1 MVVSVQCKEVI
12 MKLIFNIFLF
22 FNIIFYSINSFA
34 ENQVSGINPNEFNY
48 LIRPQDSLYDHI
60 NSEWLN
66 NTPIP
71 DDQVGWG
78 SYMTLRE
85 ESYQNQHKLI
95 EAIID
100 RVEVKDTSISEE
112 ELKIANLYKS
122 YTDRERI
129 NSLGADPILEELKNI
144 SEIKDAKDLWNYFAR
159 SIRSGPSVPFRIFIY
174 DDLKDP
180 LNYTIYI
187 DQSGLGLPD
196 RDYYLEDS
204 YKKIRE
210 TYTNHIEK
218 LLKLVPLKNA
228 SQKVSNAF
236 EVENELAKIQL
247 SRIESRDPEKIYNP
261 YSKTELYNLGQGYW
275 DEWIGALGLEGQD
288 RFIVESPSYIS
299 SVIDLMT
306 KLPIEKWKDY
316 LIVRLV
322 KGSANSLSD
331 EFVRESFEFSKALTG
346 REKLPDLWKR
356 GVGVIN
362 GIMGD
367 ALGKVYVNEYFP
379 PEYKSRV
386 DELVSNLLESFRIGI
401 QELEWMSDV
410 TKDKALEKLSKM
422 NVKIGYPDVWDD
434 YDGLEISSNDFYG
447 NLNNAAI
454 FGYKKSLERL
464 NGPVDR
470 REWSM
475 SPQTVNAYFS
485 PTKNEIVFP
494 AAYLQPPNF
503 NPNADDA
510 VNYGAIGVTIGHEI
524 SHAFD
529 DKGSQFDGD
538 GNLANWWTKEDR
550 DNFDKRTSLLAE
562 QYSQY
567 EVLPGRKLNG
577 ELTLGENIADLG
589 GAKAA
594 FRAYKISLNGKPS
607 PIIDNYTG
615 EQRFFIGTAQSDRVK
630 FREEIYAMR
639 VATSVHSPSRF
650 RVDGV
655 IINMKEFH
663 QSFSTKKGDKLFR
676 PDDEIILIW

>member
-1 MVVSVQCKEVI
+1 
-12 MKLIFNIFLF
+12 MKSIIYIVLFL
-22 FNIIFYSINSFA
+22 NIIFSSIISYA
-34 ENQVSGINPNEFNY
+34 EDLISGINPNEFNY
-48 LIRPQDSLYDHI
+48 LVRPQDSLYDHV
-60 NSEWLN
+60 NSNWLD

-85 ESYQNQHKLI
+85 ESYSNQDMLI
-95 EAIID
+95 KKIIE
-100 RVEVKDTSISEE
+100 RIENNNRFISDE

-122 YTDRERI
+122 FIDRDKVNR
-129 NSLGADPILEELKNI
+129 LGYDPILPELKII
-144 SEIKDAKDLWNYFAR
+144 SEISNVIDLWQYFSR
-159 SIRSGPSVPFRIFIY
+159 SIKSGSSIPLRIFIY

-187 DQSGLGLPD
+187 DQGGLGLPD
-196 RDYYLEDS
+196 RDYYLEDN
-204 YKKIRE
+204 YKEIRSAYI
-210 TYTNHIEK
+210 THIEN
-218 LLKLVPLKNA
+218 LLRLASIKNPK
-228 SQKVSNAF
+228 QKALSAF
-236 EVENELAKIQL
+236 EIENELAKVQL
-247 SRIESRDPEKIYNP
+247 SRLEMRDPERIYNP
-261 YSKTELYNLGQGYW
+261 YKKDRLYDLGGKYW
-275 DEWIGALGLEGQD
+275 NEWVEELGLESQNK
-288 RFIVESPSYIS
+288 FIVESPVYITALINLMNEIP
-299 SVIDLMT
+299 ID
-306 KLPIEKWKDY
+306 KWKDY

-322 KGSANSLSD
+322 KGSAGSLSD
-331 EFVRESFEFSKALTG
+331 DFILESFEFSKILTG

-356 GVGVIN
+356 AVGLVN

-367 ALGKVYVNEYFP
+367 ALGKIYVNEFFP
-379 PEYKSRV
+379 PEYKDKMEILV
-386 DELVSNLLESFRIGI
+386 DNLLESYRIGI
-401 QELEWMSDV
+401 KELEWMSDE
-410 TKDKALEKLSKM
+410 TKKRALEKLSKM
-422 NVKIGYPDVWDD
+422 RVKIGYPEVWDD
-434 YDGLEISSNDFYG
+434 YEGLEINPDDLYG
-447 NLNNAAI
+447 NLNNSAI
-454 FGYKKSLERL
+454 FGYKKALERL

-503 NPNADDA
+503 NPKADDA

-538 GNLANWWTKEDR
+538 GNLRNWWTKEDR
-550 DNFDKRTSLLAE
+550 DNFDKRTTQLAN

-567 EVLPGRKLNG
+567 EVLPGRTLNG

-594 FRAYKISLNGKPS
+594 FRAYKISLKGEPS

-630 FREEIYAMR
+630 FRDEIYEMR

-663 QSFSTKKGDKLFR
+663 KAFSTEKGDKLYKS
-676 PDDEIILIW
+676 DNDIILIW

>member
-1 MVVSVQCKEVI
+1 
-12 MKLIFNIFLF
+12 MKSIIYIVLFL
-22 FNIIFYSINSFA
+22 NIIFSSIISYA
-34 ENQVSGINPNEFNY
+34 EDLISGINPNEFNY
-48 LIRPQDSLYDHI
+48 LVRPQDSLYDHV
-60 NSEWLN
+60 NSNWLD

-85 ESYQNQHKLI
+85 ESYSNQDMLI
-95 EAIID
+95 KKIIE
-100 RVEVKDTSISEE
+100 RIENNNRFISDE

-122 YTDRERI
+122 FIDRDKVNR
-129 NSLGADPILEELKNI
+129 LGYDPILPELKII
-144 SEIKDAKDLWNYFAR
+144 SEISNVIDLWQYFSR
-159 SIRSGPSVPFRIFIY
+159 SIKSGSSIPLRIFIY

-187 DQSGLGLPD
+187 DQGGLGLPD
-196 RDYYLEDS
+196 RDYYLEDN
-204 YKKIRE
+204 YKEIRSAYI
-210 TYTNHIEK
+210 THIEN
-218 LLKLVPLKNA
+218 LLRLASIKNPK
-228 SQKVSNAF
+228 QKALSAF
-236 EVENELAKIQL
+236 EIENELAKVQL
-247 SRIESRDPEKIYNP
+247 SRLEMRDPERIYNP
-261 YSKTELYNLGQGYW
+261 YKKDQLYDLGGKYW
-275 DEWIGALGLEGQD
+275 NEWVEELGLESQNK
-288 RFIVESPSYIS
+288 FIVESPVYITALINLMNEIP
-299 SVIDLMT
+299 ID
-306 KLPIEKWKDY
+306 KWKDY

-322 KGSANSLSD
+322 KGSAGSLSD
-331 EFVRESFEFSKALTG
+331 DFILESFEFSKILTG

-356 GVGVIN
+356 AVGLVN

-367 ALGKVYVNEYFP
+367 ALGKIYVNEFFP
-379 PEYKSRV
+379 PEYKDKMEILV
-386 DELVSNLLESFRIGI
+386 DNLLESYRIGI
-401 QELEWMSDV
+401 QELEWMSDE
-410 TKDKALEKLSKM
+410 TKKRALEKLSKM
-422 NVKIGYPDVWDD
+422 RVKIGYPEVWDD
-434 YDGLEISSNDFYG
+434 YEGLEINPDDLYG
-447 NLNNAAI
+447 NLNNSAI
-454 FGYKKSLERL
+454 FGYKKALERL

-503 NPNADDA
+503 NPKADDA

-538 GNLANWWTKEDR
+538 GNLRNWWTKEDR
-550 DNFDKRTSLLAE
+550 DNFDKRTAQLAN

-567 EVLPGRKLNG
+567 EVLPGRTLNG

-594 FRAYKISLNGKPS
+594 FRAYKISLKGEPS

-630 FREEIYAMR
+630 FRDEIYEMR

-655 IINMKEFH
+655 IINMREFH
-663 QSFSTKKGDKLFR
+663 KAFSTEKGDKLYKS
-676 PDDEIILIW
+676 DNDIILIW

>member
-1 MVVSVQCKEVI
+1 
-12 MKLIFNIFLF
+12 MKSIIYIVLFL
-22 FNIIFYSINSFA
+22 NIIFSSIISYA
-34 ENQVSGINPNEFNY
+34 EDLISGINPNEFNY
-48 LIRPQDSLYDHI
+48 LVRPQDSLYDHV
-60 NSEWLN
+60 NSNWLD

-85 ESYQNQHKLI
+85 ESYSNQDMLI
-95 EAIID
+95 KKIIE
-100 RVEVKDTSISEE
+100 RIENNNRFISDE

-122 YTDRERI
+122 FIDRDKVNR
-129 NSLGADPILEELKNI
+129 LGYDPILPELKII
-144 SEIKDAKDLWNYFAR
+144 SEISNVIDLWQYFSR
-159 SIRSGPSVPFRIFIY
+159 SIKSGSSIPLRIFIY

-187 DQSGLGLPD
+187 DQGGLGLPD
-196 RDYYLEDS
+196 RDYYLEDN
-204 YKKIRE
+204 YKQIRSAYI
-210 TYTNHIEK
+210 THIEN
-218 LLKLVPLKNA
+218 LLRLASIKNPK
-228 SQKVSNAF
+228 QKALSAF
-236 EVENELAKIQL
+236 EIENELAKVQL
-247 SRIESRDPEKIYNP
+247 SRLEMRDPERIYNP
-261 YSKTELYNLGQGYW
+261 YKKDRLYDLGGKYW
-275 DEWIGALGLEGQD
+275 NEWVEELGLESQNK
-288 RFIVESPSYIS
+288 FIVESPVYITALINLMNEIP
-299 SVIDLMT
+299 ID
-306 KLPIEKWKDY
+306 KWKDY

-322 KGSANSLSD
+322 KGSAGSLSD
-331 EFVRESFEFSKALTG
+331 DFILESFEFSKILTG

-356 GVGVIN
+356 AVGLVN

-367 ALGKVYVNEYFP
+367 ALGKIYVNEFFP
-379 PEYKSRV
+379 PEYKDKMEILV
-386 DELVSNLLESFRIGI
+386 DNLLESYRIGI
-401 QELEWMSDV
+401 QELEWMSDE
-410 TKDKALEKLSKM
+410 TKKRALEKLSKM
-422 NVKIGYPDVWDD
+422 RVKIGYPEVWDD
-434 YDGLEISSNDFYG
+434 YEGLEINPNDLYG
-447 NLNNAAI
+447 NLNNSAI
-454 FGYKKSLERL
+454 FGYKKALERL

-503 NPNADDA
+503 NPKADDA

-538 GNLANWWTKEDR
+538 GNLRNWWTKEDR
-550 DNFDKRTSLLAE
+550 DNFDKRTAQLAN

-567 EVLPGRKLNG
+567 EVLPGRTLNG

-594 FRAYKISLNGKPS
+594 FRAYKISLKGEPS

-630 FREEIYAMR
+630 FRDEIYEMR

-655 IINMKEFH
+655 IINMREFH
-663 QSFSTKKGDKLFR
+663 KAFSTEKGDKLYKS
-676 PDDEIILIW
+676 DNDIILIW

>member
-1 MVVSVQCKEVI
+1 
-12 MKLIFNIFLF
+12 MKSIIYIVLFL
-22 FNIIFYSINSFA
+22 NIIFSSIISYA
-34 ENQVSGINPNEFNY
+34 EDLISGINPNEFNY
-48 LIRPQDSLYDHI
+48 LVRPQDSLYDHV
-60 NSEWLN
+60 NSNWLD

-85 ESYQNQHKLI
+85 ESYSNQDMLI
-95 EAIID
+95 KKIIE
-100 RVEVKDTSISEE
+100 RIENNNRFISDE

-122 YTDRERI
+122 FIDRDKVNR
-129 NSLGADPILEELKNI
+129 LGYDPILPELKII
-144 SEIKDAKDLWNYFAR
+144 SEISNVIDLWQYFSR
-159 SIRSGPSVPFRIFIY
+159 SIKSGSSIPLRIFIY

-187 DQSGLGLPD
+187 DQGGLGLPD
-196 RDYYLEDS
+196 RDYYLEDN
-204 YKKIRE
+204 YKEIRSAYI
-210 TYTNHIEK
+210 THIEN
-218 LLKLVPLKNA
+218 LLRLASIKNPK
-228 SQKVSNAF
+228 QKALSAF
-236 EVENELAKIQL
+236 EIENELAKVQL
-247 SRIESRDPEKIYNP
+247 SRLEMRDPERIYNP
-261 YSKTELYNLGQGYW
+261 YKKDRLYDLGGKYW
-275 DEWIGALGLEGQD
+275 NEWVEELGLESQNK
-288 RFIVESPSYIS
+288 FIVESPVYITALINLMNEIP
-299 SVIDLMT
+299 ID
-306 KLPIEKWKDY
+306 KWKDY

-322 KGSANSLSD
+322 KGSAGSLSD
-331 EFVRESFEFSKALTG
+331 DFILESFEFSKILTG

-356 GVGVIN
+356 AVGLVN

-367 ALGKVYVNEYFP
+367 ALGKIYVNEFFP
-379 PEYKSRV
+379 PEYKDKMEILV
-386 DELVSNLLESFRIGI
+386 DNLLESYRIGI
-401 QELEWMSDV
+401 QELEWMSDE
-410 TKDKALEKLSKM
+410 TKKRALEKLSKM
-422 NVKIGYPDVWDD
+422 RVKIGYPEVWDD
-434 YDGLEISSNDFYG
+434 YEGLEINPNDLYG
-447 NLNNAAI
+447 NLNNSAI
-454 FGYKKSLERL
+454 FGYKKALERL

-475 SPQTVNAYFS
+475 PPQTVNAYFS

-503 NPNADDA
+503 NPKADDA

-538 GNLANWWTKEDR
+538 GNLRNWWTKEDR
-550 DNFDKRTSLLAE
+550 DNFDKRTAQLAN

-567 EVLPGRKLNG
+567 EVLPGRTLNG

-594 FRAYKISLNGKPS
+594 FRAYKISLKGEPS

-630 FREEIYAMR
+630 FRDEIYEMR

-655 IINMKEFH
+655 IINMREFH
-663 QSFSTKKGDKLFR
+663 KAFSTEKGDKLYKS
-676 PDDEIILIW
+676 DNDIILIW

>member
-1 MVVSVQCKEVI
+1 
-12 MKLIFNIFLF
+12 MKSIIYIVLFL
-22 FNIIFYSINSFA
+22 NIIFSSIISYA
-34 ENQVSGINPNEFNY
+34 EDLISGINPNEFNY
-48 LIRPQDSLYDHI
+48 LVRPQDSLYDHV
-60 NSEWLN
+60 NSNWLD

-85 ESYQNQHKLI
+85 ESYSNQDMLI
-95 EAIID
+95 KKIIE
-100 RVEVKDTSISEE
+100 RIENNNRFISDE

-122 YTDRERI
+122 FIDRDKVNR
-129 NSLGADPILEELKNI
+129 LGYDPILPELKII
-144 SEIKDAKDLWNYFAR
+144 SEISNVIDLWQYFSR
-159 SIRSGPSVPFRIFIY
+159 SIKSGSSIPLRIFIY

-187 DQSGLGLPD
+187 DQGGLGLPD
-196 RDYYLEDS
+196 RDYYLEDN
-204 YKKIRE
+204 YKEIRSAYI
-210 TYTNHIEK
+210 THIEN
-218 LLKLVPLKNA
+218 LLRLASIKNPK
-228 SQKVSNAF
+228 QKALSAF
-236 EVENELAKIQL
+236 EIENELAKVQL
-247 SRIESRDPEKIYNP
+247 SRLEMRDPERIYNP
-261 YSKTELYNLGQGYW
+261 YKKDRLYDLGGKYW
-275 DEWIGALGLEGQD
+275 NEWVEELGLENQNK
-288 RFIVESPSYIS
+288 FIVESPVYITALINLMNEIP
-299 SVIDLMT
+299 ID
-306 KLPIEKWKDY
+306 KWKDY

-322 KGSANSLSD
+322 KGSAGSLSD
-331 EFVRESFEFSKALTG
+331 DFILESFEFSKILTG

-356 GVGVIN
+356 AVGLVN

-367 ALGKVYVNEYFP
+367 ALGKIYVNEFFP
-379 PEYKSRV
+379 PEYKDKMEILV
-386 DELVSNLLESFRIGI
+386 DNLLESYRIGI
-401 QELEWMSDV
+401 QELEWMSDE
-410 TKDKALEKLSKM
+410 TKKRALEKLSKM
-422 NVKIGYPDVWDD
+422 RVKIGYPEVWDD
-434 YDGLEISSNDFYG
+434 YEGLEINPDDLYG
-447 NLNNAAI
+447 NLNNSAI
-454 FGYKKSLERL
+454 FGYKKALERL

-503 NPNADDA
+503 NPKADDA

-538 GNLANWWTKEDR
+538 GNLRNWWTKEDR
-550 DNFDKRTSLLAE
+550 DNFDKRTAQLAN

-567 EVLPGRKLNG
+567 EVLPGRTLNG

-594 FRAYKISLNGKPS
+594 FRAYKISLKGEPS

-630 FREEIYAMR
+630 FRDEIYEMR

-663 QSFSTKKGDKLFR
+663 KAFSTEKGDKLYKS
-676 PDDEIILIW
+676 DNDIILIW

>member
-1 MVVSVQCKEVI
+1 
-12 MKLIFNIFLF
+12 MKSIIYIVLFL
-22 FNIIFYSINSFA
+22 NIIFSSIISYA
-34 ENQVSGINPNEFNY
+34 EDLISGINPNEFNY
-48 LIRPQDSLYDHI
+48 LVRPQDSLYDHV
-60 NSEWLN
+60 NSNWLD

-85 ESYQNQHKLI
+85 ESYSNQDMLI
-95 EAIID
+95 KKIIE
-100 RVEVKDTSISEE
+100 RIENNNSFISDE

-122 YTDRERI
+122 FIDRDKVNR
-129 NSLGADPILEELKNI
+129 LGYDPILPELKII
-144 SEIKDAKDLWNYFAR
+144 SEISNVIDLWQYFSR
-159 SIRSGPSVPFRIFIY
+159 SIKTGSSIPLRIFIY

-187 DQSGLGLPD
+187 DQGGLGLPD
-196 RDYYLEDS
+196 RDYYLEDN
-204 YKKIRE
+204 YKEIRSAYI
-210 TYTNHIEK
+210 THIEN
-218 LLKLVPLKNA
+218 LLRLASIKNPK
-228 SQKVSNAF
+228 QKALSAF
-236 EVENELAKIQL
+236 EIENELAKVQL
-247 SRIESRDPEKIYNP
+247 SRLEMRDPERIYNP
-261 YSKTELYNLGQGYW
+261 YKKDRLYDLGGKYW
-275 DEWIGALGLEGQD
+275 NEWVEELGLESQNK
-288 RFIVESPSYIS
+288 FIVESPVYVTALTNLMNKIP
-299 SVIDLMT
+299 ID
-306 KLPIEKWKDY
+306 KWKDY

-322 KGSANSLSD
+322 KGSAGSLSD
-331 EFVRESFEFSKALTG
+331 DFILESFEFSKILTG

-356 GVGVIN
+356 AVGLVN

-367 ALGKVYVNEYFP
+367 ALGKIYVNKFFP
-379 PEYKSRV
+379 PEYKDKMEILV
-386 DELVSNLLESFRIGI
+386 DNLLESYRIGI
-401 QELEWMSDV
+401 QELEWMSDE
-410 TKDKALEKLSKM
+410 TKKRALEKLSKM
-422 NVKIGYPDVWDD
+422 RVKIGYPEVWDD
-434 YDGLEISSNDFYG
+434 YEGLEINPDDLYG
-447 NLNNAAI
+447 NLNNSAI
-454 FGYKKSLERL
+454 FGYKKALERL

-503 NPNADDA
+503 NPKADDA

-538 GNLANWWTKEDR
+538 GNLRNWWTKEDR
-550 DNFDKRTSLLAE
+550 DNFDKRTALLAN

-567 EVLPGRKLNG
+567 EVLPGRTLNG

-594 FRAYKISLNGKPS
+594 FRAYKISLKGEPS

-630 FREEIYAMR
+630 FRDEIYEMR

-663 QSFSTKKGDKLFR
+663 KAFSTEKGDKLYKS
-676 PDDEIILIW
+676 DNDIILIW

>member
-1 MVVSVQCKEVI
+1 
-12 MKLIFNIFLF
+12 MKLILYIILSL
-22 FNIIFYSINSFA
+22 NIIFAPIISSA
-34 ENQVSGINPNEFNY
+34 DDLVSGINPNEFNY
-48 LIRPQDSLYDHI
+48 LVRPQDSLYDHV

-85 ESYQNQHKLI
+85 ESYSNQDMLI
-95 EAIID
+95 KKIIQRIEKNNPFVSD
-100 RVEVKDTSISEE
+100 E

-122 YTDRERI
+122 FIDRDKV
-129 NSLGADPILEELKNI
+129 NKLGYEPILPELKII
-144 SEIKDAKDLWNYFAR
+144 SEISNVNDLWQYFSR
-159 SIRSGPSVPFRIFIY
+159 SIKSGSSIPLRIFIY

-180 LNYTIYI
+180 LNYTTYI
-187 DQSGLGLPD
+187 DQGGLGLPD
-196 RDYYLEDS
+196 RDYYLEEN
-204 YKKIRE
+204 YKEIRSAYI
-210 TYTNHIEK
+210 THIEN
-218 LLKLVPLKNA
+218 LLKLANIKN
-228 SQKVSNAF
+228 SKQKVLNAF
-236 EVENELAKIQL
+236 EIENKLAKVQL
-247 SRIESRDPEKIYNP
+247 SRLEMRDPERIYNP
-261 YSKTELYNLGQGYW
+261 YKKDQLYDLGGSYW
-275 DEWIGALGLEGQD
+275 NEWMEDLGLENQNK
-288 RFIVESPSYIS
+288 FIVESPTYIAALTS
-299 SVIDLMT
+299 LMYEI
-306 KLPIEKWKDY
+306 PINKWKDY

-322 KGSANSLSD
+322 KGSSGSLSD
-331 EFVRESFEFSKALTG
+331 DFIQESFEFSKILTG

-356 GVGVIN
+356 AVGLVN

-367 ALGKVYVNEYFP
+367 ALGKIYINEFFP
-379 PEYKSRV
+379 PEYKNKMEVLV
-386 DELVSNLLESFRIGI
+386 DNLLESYRIGI
-401 QELEWMSDV
+401 QELEWMSDE
-410 TKDKALEKLSKM
+410 TKKRALEKLSKM
-422 NVKIGYPDVWDD
+422 RVKIGYPEVWDD
-434 YDGLEISSNDFYG
+434 YEGLEISPNDLYG
-447 NLNNAAI
+447 NLNNSAT
-454 FGYKKSLERL
+454 FGYKKALEKL
-464 NGPVDR
+464 KGPVDR

-503 NPNADDA
+503 NPMADDA

-538 GNLANWWTKEDR
+538 GNLKNWWTKEDR
-550 DNFDKRTSLLAE
+550 DNFDKRTAQLAN

-594 FRAYKISLNGKPS
+594 FRAYKISLKGEPS
-607 PIIDNYTG
+607 LIIDNYTG
-615 EQRFFIGTAQSDRVK
+615 EQRFFIGIAQSDRVK
-630 FREEIYAMR
+630 FRDEIYEMR

-663 QSFSTKKGDKLFR
+663 KAFSTEKGDKLYKS
-676 PDDEIILIW
+676 DDDIILIW

>member
-1 MVVSVQCKEVI
+1 
-12 MKLIFNIFLF
+12 MKLILYIILSL
-22 FNIIFYSINSFA
+22 NIIFAPIISSA
-34 ENQVSGINPNEFNY
+34 EDLVSGINPNEFNY
-48 LIRPQDSLYDHI
+48 LVRPQDSLYDHV

-85 ESYQNQHKLI
+85 ESYSNQDMLI
-95 EAIID
+95 KKIIQRIEKNNPFVSD
-100 RVEVKDTSISEE
+100 E

-122 YTDRERI
+122 FIDRDKV
-129 NSLGADPILEELKNI
+129 NKLGYEPILPELKII
-144 SEIKDAKDLWNYFAR
+144 SEISSVNDLWQYFSR
-159 SIRSGPSVPFRIFIY
+159 SIKSGSSIPLRIFIY

-180 LNYTIYI
+180 LNYTTYI
-187 DQSGLGLPD
+187 DQGGLGLPD
-196 RDYYLEDS
+196 RDYYLEEN
-204 YKKIRE
+204 YKEIRSA
-210 TYTNHIEK
+210 YIAHIEN
-218 LLKLVPLKNA
+218 LLKLANIKN
-228 SQKVSNAF
+228 SKQKALNAF
-236 EVENELAKIQL
+236 EIENKLAKVQL
-247 SRIESRDPEKIYNP
+247 SRLEMRDPERIYNP
-261 YSKTELYNLGQGYW
+261 YKKDQLYDLGGSYW
-275 DEWIGALGLEGQD
+275 NEWMEDLGLENQNK
-288 RFIVESPSYIS
+288 FIVESPTYIAALTS
-299 SVIDLMT
+299 LMYEI
-306 KLPIEKWKDY
+306 PISKWKDY

-322 KGSANSLSD
+322 KGSSGSLSD
-331 EFVRESFEFSKALTG
+331 DFIQESFEFSKILTG

-356 GVGVIN
+356 AVGLVN

-367 ALGKVYVNEYFP
+367 ALGKIYINEFFP
-379 PEYKSRV
+379 PEYKNKMEVLV
-386 DELVSNLLESFRIGI
+386 DNLLESYRIGI
-401 QELEWMSDV
+401 QELEWMSDE
-410 TKDKALEKLSKM
+410 TKKRALEKLSKM
-422 NVKIGYPDVWDD
+422 RVKIGYPEVWDD
-434 YDGLEISSNDFYG
+434 YEGLEISPNDLYG
-447 NLNNAAI
+447 NLNNSAT
-454 FGYKKSLERL
+454 FGYKKALEKL
-464 NGPVDR
+464 KGPVDR

-475 SPQTVNAYFS
+475 PPQTVNAYFS

-503 NPNADDA
+503 NPMADDA

-538 GNLANWWTKEDR
+538 GNLRNWWTKEDR
-550 DNFDKRTSLLAE
+550 DNFDKRTAQLAN

-594 FRAYKISLNGKPS
+594 FRAYKISLKGEPS

-630 FREEIYAMR
+630 FRDEIYEMR

-663 QSFSTKKGDKLFR
+663 KAFSTEKGDKLYKS
-676 PDDEIILIW
+676 DDDIILIW

>member
-1 MVVSVQCKEVI
+1 
-12 MKLIFNIFLF
+12 MKLILYIILSL
-22 FNIIFYSINSFA
+22 NIIFAPIISSA
-34 ENQVSGINPNEFNY
+34 EDLVSGINPNEFNY
-48 LIRPQDSLYDHI
+48 LVRPQDSLYDHV

-85 ESYQNQHKLI
+85 ESYSNQDMLI
-95 EAIID
+95 KKIIQRIEKNNPFVSD
-100 RVEVKDTSISEE
+100 E

-122 YTDRERI
+122 FIDRDKV
-129 NSLGADPILEELKNI
+129 NKLGYEPILPELKII
-144 SEIKDAKDLWNYFAR
+144 SEISSVNNLWQYFSR
-159 SIRSGPSVPFRIFIY
+159 SIKSGSSIPLRIFIY

-180 LNYTIYI
+180 LNYTTYI
-187 DQSGLGLPD
+187 DQGGLGLPD
-196 RDYYLEDS
+196 RDYYLEEN
-204 YKKIRE
+204 YKEIRSA
-210 TYTNHIEK
+210 YIAHIEN
-218 LLKLVPLKNA
+218 LLKLANIKN
-228 SQKVSNAF
+228 SKQKALNAF
-236 EVENELAKIQL
+236 EIENKLAKVQL
-247 SRIESRDPEKIYNP
+247 SRLEMRDPERIYNP
-261 YSKTELYNLGQGYW
+261 YKKDQLYDLGGSYW
-275 DEWIGALGLEGQD
+275 NEWMEDLGLENQNK
-288 RFIVESPSYIS
+288 FIVESPTYIAALTS
-299 SVIDLMT
+299 LMYEI
-306 KLPIEKWKDY
+306 PINKWKDY

-322 KGSANSLSD
+322 KGSSGSLSD
-331 EFVRESFEFSKALTG
+331 DFIQESFEFSKILTG

-356 GVGVIN
+356 AVGLVN

-367 ALGKVYVNEYFP
+367 ALGKIYINEFFP
-379 PEYKSRV
+379 PEYKNKMEVLV
-386 DELVSNLLESFRIGI
+386 DNLLESYRIGI
-401 QELEWMSDV
+401 QELEWMSDE
-410 TKDKALEKLSKM
+410 TKKRALEKLSKM
-422 NVKIGYPDVWDD
+422 RVKIGYPEVWDD
-434 YDGLEISSNDFYG
+434 YEGLEISPNDLYG
-447 NLNNAAI
+447 NLNNSAT
-454 FGYKKSLERL
+454 FGYKKALEKL
-464 NGPVDR
+464 KGPVDR

-503 NPNADDA
+503 NPMADDA

-538 GNLANWWTKEDR
+538 GNLRNWWTKEDR
-550 DNFDKRTSLLAE
+550 DNFDKRTAQLAN

-594 FRAYKISLNGKPS
+594 FRAYKISLKGEPS

-630 FREEIYAMR
+630 FRDEIYEMR

-663 QSFSTKKGDKLFR
+663 KAFSTEKGDKLYKS
-676 PDDEIILIW
+676 DDDIILIW

>member
-1 MVVSVQCKEVI
+1 
-12 MKLIFNIFLF
+12 MKSIIYIVLF
-22 FNIIFYSINSFA
+22 FNIVFASIISYA
-34 ENQVSGINPNEFNY
+34 EDLVSGINPNEFNY
-48 LIRPQDSLYDHI
+48 LVRPQDSLYDHV

-85 ESYQNQHKLI
+85 DSYSNQDMLI
-95 EAIID
+95 KKIIE
-100 RVEVKDTSISEE
+100 RIEKNNSFISDE
-112 ELKIANLYKS
+112 ELKIADLYKS
-122 YTDRERI
+122 FIDRDKV
-129 NSLGADPILEELKNI
+129 NKLGYEPILPELKVI
-144 SEIKDAKDLWNYFAR
+144 SEISDVTDLWQYFSR
-159 SIRSGPSVPFRIFIY
+159 SIKSGSSIPLRIFIY

-180 LNYTIYI
+180 LNYTIYF

-196 RDYYLEDS
+196 RDYYLEEN
-204 YKKIRE
+204 YKEIRNA
-210 TYTNHIEK
+210 YISHIEN
-218 LLKLVPLKNA
+218 LLKLASIKNPR
-228 SQKVSNAF
+228 QKALSAF
-236 EVENELAKIQL
+236 EIENELAKVQL
-247 SRIESRDPEKIYNP
+247 SRLEMRDPERIYNP
-261 YSKTELYNLGQGYW
+261 YKKAQLYDLGGNYW
-275 DEWIGALGLEGQD
+275 NEWLGELGLENQNK
-288 RFIVESPSYIS
+288 FIVESPEYITALTNLMNEIP
-299 SVIDLMT
+299 ID
-306 KLPIEKWKDY
+306 KWKDY

-322 KGSANSLSD
+322 KGAAGSLSD
-331 EFVRESFEFSKALTG
+331 DFIVESFEFSKILTG

-356 GVGVIN
+356 AVGLVN

-367 ALGKVYVNEYFP
+367 ALGKIYVSEFFP
-379 PEYKSRV
+379 PEYKDKMEILV
-386 DELVSNLLESFRIGI
+386 DNLLESYRIGI
-401 QELEWMSDV
+401 QELEWMSDE
-410 TKDKALEKLSKM
+410 TKKRALEKLSKM
-422 NVKIGYPDVWDD
+422 RVKIGYPEVWDD
-434 YDGLEISSNDFYG
+434 YEGLEINPDDLYG
-447 NLNNAAI
+447 NLNNSAI
-454 FGYKKSLERL
+454 FGYKKALERL

-503 NPNADDA
+503 NPKADDA

-538 GNLANWWTKEDR
+538 GNLRNWWTKEDR
-550 DNFDKRTSLLAE
+550 DNFDKRTDLLAN

-594 FRAYKISLNGKPS
+594 FRAYKISLKGEPS

-630 FREEIYAMR
+630 FRDEIYEMR

-663 QSFSTKKGDKLFR
+663 KAFSTEKGDKLYKS
-676 PDDEIILIW
+676 DNDIILIW

>member
-1 MVVSVQCKEVI
+1 
-12 MKLIFNIFLF
+12 MKSIIYIVLFL
-22 FNIIFYSINSFA
+22 NIIFSSIISYA
-34 ENQVSGINPNEFNY
+34 EDLISGINPNEFNY
-48 LIRPQDSLYDHI
+48 LVRPQDSLYDHV
-60 NSEWLN
+60 NSNWLD

-85 ESYQNQHKLI
+85 ESYSNQDMLI
-95 EAIID
+95 KKIIE
-100 RVEVKDTSISEE
+100 RIENNNPYISDE
-112 ELKIANLYKS
+112 ELKIAYLYKS
-122 YTDRERI
+122 FIDRDKV
-129 NSLGADPILEELKNI
+129 NSLGYDPILPELKII
-144 SEIKDAKDLWNYFAR
+144 SEISNVIDLWQYFSR
-159 SIRSGPSVPFRIFIY
+159 SIKTGSSIPIRIFIY

-187 DQSGLGLPD
+187 DQGGLGLPD
-196 RDYYLEDS
+196 RDYYLEDN
-204 YKKIRE
+204 YKEIRSA
-210 TYTNHIEK
+210 YINHIEN
-218 LLKLVPLKNA
+218 LLRLASIKNPK
-228 SQKVSNAF
+228 QKALSAF
-236 EVENELAKIQL
+236 EIENELAKVQL
-247 SRIESRDPEKIYNP
+247 SRLEMRDPEKIYNP
-261 YSKTELYNLGQGYW
+261 YKKDRLYDLGGKYW
-275 DEWIGALGLEGQD
+275 NEWVEELGLESQNK
-288 RFIVESPSYIS
+288 FIVESPVYITAL
-299 SVIDLMT
+299 VNLMNEIPID
-306 KLPIEKWKDY
+306 KWKDY

-322 KGSANSLSD
+322 KGSAGSLSD
-331 EFVRESFEFSKALTG
+331 DFILESFEFSKILTG

-356 GVGVIN
+356 AVGLVN

-367 ALGKVYVNEYFP
+367 ALGKIYVNEFFP
-379 PEYKSRV
+379 PEYKDKMEILV
-386 DELVSNLLESFRIGI
+386 DNLLESYRIGI
-401 QELEWMSDV
+401 QELEWMSDE
-410 TKDKALEKLSKM
+410 TKKRALEKLSKM
-422 NVKIGYPDVWDD
+422 RVKIGYPEVWDD
-434 YDGLEISSNDFYG
+434 YEGLEINPDDLYG
-447 NLNNAAI
+447 NLNNSAI
-454 FGYKKSLERL
+454 FGYKKALERL

-503 NPNADDA
+503 NPKADDA

-538 GNLANWWTKEDR
+538 GNLRNWWTKEDR
-550 DNFDKRTSLLAE
+550 DNFDKRTALLAN

-567 EVLPGRKLNG
+567 EVLPGRTLNG

-594 FRAYKISLNGKPS
+594 FRAYKISLKGEPS

-630 FREEIYAMR
+630 FRDEIYEMR

-663 QSFSTKKGDKLFR
+663 KAFSTEKGDKLYKS
-676 PDDEIILIW
+676 DNDIILIW

>member
-1 MVVSVQCKEVI
+1 
-12 MKLIFNIFLF
+12 MKSIIYIVLFL
-22 FNIIFYSINSFA
+22 NIIFSPIISYA
-34 ENQVSGINPNEFNY
+34 EDLISGINPNEFNY
-48 LIRPQDSLYDHI
+48 LVRPQDSLFDHV
-60 NSEWLN
+60 NSNWLD

-85 ESYQNQHKLI
+85 ESYSNQDMLI
-95 EAIID
+95 KKIIERIENND
-100 RVEVKDTSISEE
+100 PFISDE

-122 YTDRERI
+122 FIDRDKVNR
-129 NSLGADPILEELKNI
+129 LGYDPILAELKII
-144 SEIKDAKDLWNYFAR
+144 SEISNVIDLWQYFSR
-159 SIRSGPSVPFRIFIY
+159 SIKTGSSIPLRIFIY

-187 DQSGLGLPD
+187 DQGGLGLPD
-196 RDYYLEDS
+196 RDYYLEDN
-204 YKKIRE
+204 YKEIRNAYI
-210 TYTNHIEK
+210 THIEN
-218 LLKLVPLKNA
+218 LLRLASIKNPKQRA
-228 SQKVSNAF
+228 LSAF
-236 EVENELAKIQL
+236 EIENELAKVQL
-247 SRIESRDPEKIYNP
+247 SRLEMRDPERIYNP
-261 YSKTELYNLGQGYW
+261 YKKDRLYDLGGKYW
-275 DEWIGALGLEGQD
+275 NEWVEELGLESQN
-288 RFIVESPSYIS
+288 RFIVESPVYITALTNLMNEIP
-299 SVIDLMT
+299 ID
-306 KLPIEKWKDY
+306 KWKDY

-322 KGSANSLSD
+322 KGSAGSLSD
-331 EFVRESFEFSKALTG
+331 DFILESFEFSKILTG

-356 GVGVIN
+356 AVGLVN
-362 GIMGD
+362 GTMGD
-367 ALGKVYVNEYFP
+367 ALGKIYVNEFFP
-379 PEYKSRV
+379 PEYKDKMEILV
-386 DELVSNLLESFRIGI
+386 DNLLESYRIGI
-401 QELEWMSDV
+401 QELEWMSDE
-410 TKDKALEKLSKM
+410 TKKRALEKLSKM
-422 NVKIGYPDVWDD
+422 RVKIGYPEVWDD
-434 YDGLEISSNDFYG
+434 YEGLEINPDDLYG
-447 NLNNAAI
+447 NLKNSAI
-454 FGYKKSLERL
+454 FGYKKALERL

-503 NPNADDA
+503 NPRADDA

-538 GNLANWWTKEDR
+538 GNLRNWWTKEDR
-550 DNFDKRTSLLAE
+550 DNFDKRTALLAN

-567 EVLPGRKLNG
+567 EVLPGRTLNG

-594 FRAYKISLNGKPS
+594 FRAYKISLKGEPS

-630 FREEIYAMR
+630 FRDEIYEMR

-663 QSFSTKKGDKLFR
+663 KAFSTEKGDRLYKS
-676 PDDEIILIW
+676 DNDIILIW

>member
-1 MVVSVQCKEVI
+1 
-12 MKLIFNIFLF
+12 MKSIIYIVLFL
-22 FNIIFYSINSFA
+22 NIIFSSIISYA
-34 ENQVSGINPNEFNY
+34 EDLISGINPNEFNY
-48 LIRPQDSLYDHI
+48 LVRPQDSLYDHV
-60 NSEWLN
+60 NSNWLD

-85 ESYQNQHKLI
+85 ESYSNQDMLI
-95 EAIID
+95 KKIIE
-100 RVEVKDTSISEE
+100 RIENNNRFISDE

-122 YTDRERI
+122 FIDRDKVNR
-129 NSLGADPILEELKNI
+129 LGYDPILPELKII
-144 SEIKDAKDLWNYFAR
+144 SEISNVIDLWQYFSR
-159 SIRSGPSVPFRIFIY
+159 SIKSGSSIPLRIFIY

-180 LNYTIYI
+180 LNYTVYI
-187 DQSGLGLPD
+187 DQGGLGLPD
-196 RDYYLEDS
+196 RDYYLEDN
-204 YKKIRE
+204 YKEIRSAYI
-210 TYTNHIEK
+210 THIEN
-218 LLKLVPLKNA
+218 LLRLASIKNPK
-228 SQKVSNAF
+228 QKALSAF
-236 EVENELAKIQL
+236 EIENELAKVQL
-247 SRIESRDPEKIYNP
+247 SRLEMRDPERIYNP
-261 YSKTELYNLGQGYW
+261 YKKDRLYDLGGKYW
-275 DEWIGALGLEGQD
+275 NEWVEELGLENQNK
-288 RFIVESPSYIS
+288 FIVESPVYITALINLMNEIP
-299 SVIDLMT
+299 ID
-306 KLPIEKWKDY
+306 KWKDY

-322 KGSANSLSD
+322 KGSAGSLSD
-331 EFVRESFEFSKALTG
+331 DFIQESFEFSKILTG

-356 GVGVIN
+356 AVGLVN

-367 ALGKVYVNEYFP
+367 ALGKIYVNEFFP
-379 PEYKSRV
+379 PEYKDKMEILV
-386 DELVSNLLESFRIGI
+386 DNLLESYRIGI
-401 QELEWMSDV
+401 QELEWMSDE
-410 TKDKALEKLSKM
+410 TKKRALEKLSKM
-422 NVKIGYPDVWDD
+422 RVKIGYPEVWDD
-434 YDGLEISSNDFYG
+434 YEGLEINPDDLYG
-447 NLNNAAI
+447 NLNNSAI
-454 FGYKKSLERL
+454 FGYKKALERL

-475 SPQTVNAYFS
+475 PPQTVNAYFS

-503 NPNADDA
+503 NPKADDA

-538 GNLANWWTKEDR
+538 GNLRNWWTKEDR
-550 DNFDKRTSLLAE
+550 DNFDKRTALLAN

-594 FRAYKISLNGKPS
+594 FRAYKISLKGEPS

-630 FREEIYAMR
+630 FRDEIYEMR

-663 QSFSTKKGDKLFR
+663 KAFSTEKGDKLYKS
-676 PDDEIILIW
+676 DNDIILIW

>member
-1 MVVSVQCKEVI
+1 
-12 MKLIFNIFLF
+12 MKLILYIILSL
-22 FNIIFYSINSFA
+22 NIIFASIISSA
-34 ENQVSGINPNEFNY
+34 EELVSGINPNEFNY
-48 LIRPQDSLYDHI
+48 LVRPQDSLYDHV

-85 ESYQNQHKLI
+85 ESYSNQDMLI
-95 EAIID
+95 KKIIQRIEKNNLFVSD
-100 RVEVKDTSISEE
+100 E

-122 YTDRERI
+122 FIDRDKV
-129 NSLGADPILEELKNI
+129 NKLGYEPILPELKII
-144 SEIKDAKDLWNYFAR
+144 SEISSVNDLWQYFSR
-159 SIRSGPSVPFRIFIY
+159 SIKSGSSIPMRIFIY

-180 LNYTIYI
+180 LNYTTYI
-187 DQSGLGLPD
+187 DQGGLGLPD
-196 RDYYLEDS
+196 RDYYLQEN
-204 YKKIRE
+204 YKEIRSAYI
-210 TYTNHIEK
+210 THIEN
-218 LLKLVPLKNA
+218 LLKLANIKN
-228 SQKVSNAF
+228 SKQKALSAF
-236 EVENELAKIQL
+236 EIENKLAKVQL
-247 SRIESRDPEKIYNP
+247 SRLEMRDPERIYNP
-261 YSKTELYNLGQGYW
+261 YKKDQLYDLGGSYW
-275 DEWIGALGLEGQD
+275 NEWIEDLGLENQNK
-288 RFIVESPSYIS
+288 FIVESPTYIAALTS
-299 SVIDLMT
+299 LMYEI
-306 KLPIEKWKDY
+306 PINKWKDY

-322 KGSANSLSD
+322 KGSSGSLSD
-331 EFVRESFEFSKALTG
+331 DFIQESFEFSKILTG

-356 GVGVIN
+356 AVGLVN

-367 ALGKVYVNEYFP
+367 ALGKIYINEFFP
-379 PEYKSRV
+379 PEYKNKMEVLV
-386 DELVSNLLESFRIGI
+386 DNLLESYRIGI
-401 QELEWMSDV
+401 QELEWMSDE
-410 TKDKALEKLSKM
+410 TKKRALEKLSKM
-422 NVKIGYPDVWDD
+422 RVKIGYPEVWDD
-434 YDGLEISSNDFYG
+434 YEGLEISPNDLYG
-447 NLNNAAI
+447 NLNNSAT
-454 FGYKKSLERL
+454 FGYKKALEKL
-464 NGPVDR
+464 KGPVDR

-503 NPNADDA
+503 NPMADDA

-538 GNLANWWTKEDR
+538 GNLRNWWTKEDR
-550 DNFDKRTSLLAE
+550 DNFDKRTAQLAN

-594 FRAYKISLNGKPS
+594 FRAYKISLKGEPS

-630 FREEIYAMR
+630 FRDEIYEMR

-663 QSFSTKKGDKLFR
+663 KAFSTEKGDKLYKS
-676 PDDEIILIW
+676 DDDIILIW

>member
-1 MVVSVQCKEVI
+1 
-12 MKLIFNIFLF
+12 MKSIIYIVLFL
-22 FNIIFYSINSFA
+22 NIIFSSIISYA
-34 ENQVSGINPNEFNY
+34 EDLISGINPNEFNY
-48 LIRPQDSLYDHI
+48 LVRPQDSLYDHV
-60 NSEWLN
+60 NSNWLD

-85 ESYQNQHKLI
+85 ESYSNQDMLI
-95 EAIID
+95 KKIIE
-100 RVEVKDTSISEE
+100 RIENNNPYISDE

-122 YTDRERI
+122 FIDRDKVNR
-129 NSLGADPILEELKNI
+129 LGYDPILPELKII
-144 SEIKDAKDLWNYFAR
+144 SEISNVIDLWQYFSR
-159 SIRSGPSVPFRIFIY
+159 SIKTGSSIPLRIFIY

-187 DQSGLGLPD
+187 DQGGLGLPD
-196 RDYYLEDS
+196 RDYYLEDN
-204 YKKIRE
+204 YKEIRSAYI
-210 TYTNHIEK
+210 THIEN
-218 LLKLVPLKNA
+218 LLRLASIKNPK
-228 SQKVSNAF
+228 QKALSAF
-236 EVENELAKIQL
+236 EIENELAKVQL
-247 SRIESRDPEKIYNP
+247 SRLEMRDPERIYNP
-261 YSKTELYNLGQGYW
+261 YKKDQLYDLGGKYW
-275 DEWIGALGLEGQD
+275 NEWVEELGLESQNK
-288 RFIVESPSYIS
+288 FIVESPVYITAL
-299 SVIDLMT
+299 VNLMNEIPID
-306 KLPIEKWKDY
+306 KWKDY

-322 KGSANSLSD
+322 KGSAGSLSD
-331 EFVRESFEFSKALTG
+331 DFIQESFEFSKILTG

-356 GVGVIN
+356 AVGLVN

-367 ALGKVYVNEYFP
+367 ALGKIYVNEFFP
-379 PEYKSRV
+379 PEYKDKMEILV
-386 DELVSNLLESFRIGI
+386 DNLLESYRIGI
-401 QELEWMSDV
+401 QELEWMSDE
-410 TKDKALEKLSKM
+410 TKKRALEKLSKM
-422 NVKIGYPDVWDD
+422 RVKIGYPEVWDD
-434 YDGLEISSNDFYG
+434 YEGLEINPDDLYG
-447 NLNNAAI
+447 NLNNSAI
-454 FGYKKSLERL
+454 FGYKKALERL

-503 NPNADDA
+503 NPKADDA

-538 GNLANWWTKEDR
+538 GNLRNWWTKEDR
-550 DNFDKRTSLLAE
+550 DNFDKRTALLAN

-567 EVLPGRKLNG
+567 EVLPGRTLNG

-594 FRAYKISLNGKPS
+594 FRAYKISLKGEPS

-630 FREEIYAMR
+630 FRDEIYEMR

-663 QSFSTKKGDKLFR
+663 KAFSTEKGDKLYKS
-676 PDDEIILIW
+676 DNDIILIW

>member
-1 MVVSVQCKEVI
+1 
-12 MKLIFNIFLF
+12 MKSIIYIILF
-22 FNIIFYSINSFA
+22 FNIVFASIISSA
-34 ENQVSGINPNEFNY
+34 EDLVSGINPNEFNY
-48 LIRPQDSLYDHI
+48 LVRPQDSLYDHV

-85 ESYQNQHKLI
+85 ESYSNQDMLI
-95 EAIID
+95 KKIIE
-100 RVEVKDTSISEE
+100 RIEKNNSFISDE

-122 YTDRERI
+122 FIDRDKV
-129 NSLGADPILEELKNI
+129 NKLGYEPILPELEVI
-144 SEIKDAKDLWNYFAR
+144 SKISDVTDLWQYFSR
-159 SIRSGPSVPFRIFIY
+159 SIKSGSSIPLRIFIY

-180 LNYTIYI
+180 LNYTIYF

-196 RDYYLEDS
+196 RDYYLGEN
-204 YKKIRE
+204 YTEIRNA
-210 TYTNHIEK
+210 YIFHIEN
-218 LLKLVPLKNA
+218 LLKLASIKNPR
-228 SQKVSNAF
+228 QKALSAF
-236 EVENELAKIQL
+236 EIENELAKVQL
-247 SRIESRDPEKIYNP
+247 SRLEMRDPERIYNP
-261 YSKTELYNLGQGYW
+261 YKKDQLYDLGGTYW
-275 DEWIGALGLEGQD
+275 NEWLGELGLENQNK
-288 RFIVESPSYIS
+288 FIVESPEYITALTNLMNEIP
-299 SVIDLMT
+299 ID
-306 KLPIEKWKDY
+306 KWKDY

-322 KGSANSLSD
+322 KGAAGSLSD
-331 EFVRESFEFSKALTG
+331 DFIMESFEFSKTLTG

-356 GVGVIN
+356 AVGLVN

-367 ALGKVYVNEYFP
+367 ALGKIYVSEFFP
-379 PEYKSRV
+379 PEYKDKMEILV
-386 DELVSNLLESFRIGI
+386 DNLLESYRIGI
-401 QELEWMSDV
+401 QELEWMSDE
-410 TKDKALEKLSKM
+410 TKKRALEKLSKM
-422 NVKIGYPDVWDD
+422 RVKIGYPEVWDD
-434 YDGLEISSNDFYG
+434 YEGLEINPDDLYG
-447 NLNNAAI
+447 NLNNSAI
-454 FGYKKSLERL
+454 FGYKKALERL

-503 NPNADDA
+503 NPKADDA

-538 GNLANWWTKEDR
+538 GNLRNWWTKEDR
-550 DNFDKRTSLLAE
+550 DNFDKRTGLLAN

-594 FRAYKISLNGKPS
+594 FRAYKISLKGEPS

-630 FREEIYAMR
+630 FRDEIYEMR

-663 QSFSTKKGDKLFR
+663 KAFSTEKGDKLYKS
-676 PDDEIILIW
+676 DNDIILIW

>member
-1 MVVSVQCKEVI
+1 
-12 MKLIFNIFLF
+12 MKSIIYIVLFL
-22 FNIIFYSINSFA
+22 NIIFSSIISYA
-34 ENQVSGINPNEFNY
+34 EDLISGINPNEFNY
-48 LIRPQDSLYDHI
+48 LVRPQDSLYDHV
-60 NSEWLN
+60 NSNWLD

-85 ESYQNQHKLI
+85 ESYSNQDMLI
-95 EAIID
+95 KKIIE
-100 RVEVKDTSISEE
+100 RIENNNPFISDE

-122 YTDRERI
+122 FIDRDKVNR
-129 NSLGADPILEELKNI
+129 LGYDPILPELKII
-144 SEIKDAKDLWNYFAR
+144 SEISNVIDLWQYFSR
-159 SIRSGPSVPFRIFIY
+159 SIKSGSSIPLRIFIY

-187 DQSGLGLPD
+187 DQGGLGLPD
-196 RDYYLEDS
+196 RDYYLEDN
-204 YKKIRE
+204 YKEIRSAYI
-210 TYTNHIEK
+210 THIEN
-218 LLKLVPLKNA
+218 LLRLASIKNPK
-228 SQKVSNAF
+228 QKALSAF
-236 EVENELAKIQL
+236 EIENELAKVQL
-247 SRIESRDPEKIYNP
+247 SRLEMRDPERIYNP
-261 YSKTELYNLGQGYW
+261 YKKDRLYDLGGKYW
-275 DEWIGALGLEGQD
+275 NEWVEELGLENQNK
-288 RFIVESPSYIS
+288 FIVESPVYITALINLMNEIP
-299 SVIDLMT
+299 ID
-306 KLPIEKWKDY
+306 KWKDY

-322 KGSANSLSD
+322 KGSAGSLSD
-331 EFVRESFEFSKALTG
+331 DFIQESFEFSKILTG

-356 GVGVIN
+356 AVGLVN

-367 ALGKVYVNEYFP
+367 ALGKIYVNEFFP
-379 PEYKSRV
+379 PEYKDKMEILV
-386 DELVSNLLESFRIGI
+386 DNLLESYRIGI
-401 QELEWMSDV
+401 QELEWMSDE
-410 TKDKALEKLSKM
+410 TKKRALEKLSKM
-422 NVKIGYPDVWDD
+422 RVKIGYPEVWDD
-434 YDGLEISSNDFYG
+434 YEGLEINPDDLYG
-447 NLNNAAI
+447 NLNNSAI
-454 FGYKKSLERL
+454 FGYKKALERL

-503 NPNADDA
+503 NPKADDA

-538 GNLANWWTKEDR
+538 GNLRNWWTKEDR
-550 DNFDKRTSLLAE
+550 DNFDKRTALLAN

-594 FRAYKISLNGKPS
+594 FRAYKISLKGEPS

-630 FREEIYAMR
+630 FRDEIYEMR

-663 QSFSTKKGDKLFR
+663 KAFSTEKGDKLYKS
-676 PDDEIILIW
+676 DNDIILIW

>member
-1 MVVSVQCKEVI
+1 
-12 MKLIFNIFLF
+12 MKLILYIILSL
-22 FNIIFYSINSFA
+22 NIIFAPIISSA
-34 ENQVSGINPNEFNY
+34 EDLVSGINPNEFNY
-48 LIRPQDSLYDHI
+48 LVRPQDSLYDHV

-85 ESYQNQHKLI
+85 ESYSNQDMLI
-95 EAIID
+95 KKIIQRIEKNNPFVSD
-100 RVEVKDTSISEE
+100 E

-122 YTDRERI
+122 FIDRDKV
-129 NSLGADPILEELKNI
+129 NKLGYEPILPELKII
-144 SEIKDAKDLWNYFAR
+144 SEISNVNDLWQYFSR
-159 SIRSGPSVPFRIFIY
+159 SIKSGSSIPLRIFIY

-180 LNYTIYI
+180 LNYTTYI
-187 DQSGLGLPD
+187 DQGGLGLPD
-196 RDYYLEDS
+196 RDYYLEEN
-204 YKKIRE
+204 YKEIRSA
-210 TYTNHIEK
+210 YIAHIEN
-218 LLKLVPLKNA
+218 LLKLANIKN
-228 SQKVSNAF
+228 SKQKALSAF
-236 EVENELAKIQL
+236 EIENKLAKVQL
-247 SRIESRDPEKIYNP
+247 SRLEMRDPERIYNP
-261 YSKTELYNLGQGYW
+261 YKKDQLYDLGGSYW
-275 DEWIGALGLEGQD
+275 NEWIEDLGLENQNK
-288 RFIVESPSYIS
+288 FIVESPTYIAALTS
-299 SVIDLMT
+299 LMNEI
-306 KLPIEKWKDY
+306 PISKWKDY

-322 KGSANSLSD
+322 KGSSGSLSD
-331 EFVRESFEFSKALTG
+331 DFIQESFEFSKILTG

-356 GVGVIN
+356 AVGLVN

-367 ALGKVYVNEYFP
+367 ALGKIYINEFFP
-379 PEYKSRV
+379 PEYKNKMEVLV
-386 DELVSNLLESFRIGI
+386 DNLLESYRIGI
-401 QELEWMSDV
+401 QELEWMSDE
-410 TKDKALEKLSKM
+410 TKKRALEKLSKM
-422 NVKIGYPDVWDD
+422 RVKIGYPEVWDD
-434 YDGLEISSNDFYG
+434 YEGLEISPNDLYG
-447 NLNNAAI
+447 NLNNSAT
-454 FGYKKSLERL
+454 FGYKKALEKL
-464 NGPVDR
+464 KGPVDR

-503 NPNADDA
+503 NPMADDA

-538 GNLANWWTKEDR
+538 GNLRNWWTREDR
-550 DNFDKRTSLLAE
+550 DNFDKRTAQLAN

-594 FRAYKISLNGKPS
+594 FRAYKISLKGEPS

-630 FREEIYAMR
+630 FRDEIYEMR

-663 QSFSTKKGDKLFR
+663 KAFSTEKGDKLYKS
-676 PDDEIILIW
+676 DDDIILIW

>member
-1 MVVSVQCKEVI
+1 
-12 MKLIFNIFLF
+12 MKSIIYIVLFL
-22 FNIIFYSINSFA
+22 NIIFSSIISYA
-34 ENQVSGINPNEFNY
+34 EDLISGINPNEFNY
-48 LIRPQDSLYDHI
+48 LVRPQDSLYDHV
-60 NSEWLN
+60 NSNWLD

-85 ESYQNQHKLI
+85 ESYSNQDMLI
-95 EAIID
+95 KKIIE
-100 RVEVKDTSISEE
+100 RIENNNRFISDE

-122 YTDRERI
+122 FIDRDKVNR
-129 NSLGADPILEELKNI
+129 LGYDPILPELKII
-144 SEIKDAKDLWNYFAR
+144 SEISNVIDLWQYFSR
-159 SIRSGPSVPFRIFIY
+159 SIKSGSSIPLKIFIY

-187 DQSGLGLPD
+187 DQGGLGLPD
-196 RDYYLEDS
+196 RDYYLEDN
-204 YKKIRE
+204 YKEIRSAYI
-210 TYTNHIEK
+210 THIEN
-218 LLKLVPLKNA
+218 LLRLASIKNPK
-228 SQKVSNAF
+228 QKALSAF
-236 EVENELAKIQL
+236 EIENELAKVQL
-247 SRIESRDPEKIYNP
+247 SRLEMRDPERIYNP
-261 YSKTELYNLGQGYW
+261 YKKDRLYDLGGKYW
-275 DEWIGALGLEGQD
+275 NEWVEELGLESQNK
-288 RFIVESPSYIS
+288 FIVESPVYITALINLMNEIP
-299 SVIDLMT
+299 ID
-306 KLPIEKWKDY
+306 KWKDY

-322 KGSANSLSD
+322 KGSAGSLSD
-331 EFVRESFEFSKALTG
+331 DFIQESFEFSKILTG

-356 GVGVIN
+356 AVGLVN

-367 ALGKVYVNEYFP
+367 ALGKIYVNEFFP
-379 PEYKSRV
+379 PEYKDKMEILV
-386 DELVSNLLESFRIGI
+386 DNLLESYRIGI
-401 QELEWMSDV
+401 QELEWMSDE
-410 TKDKALEKLSKM
+410 TKKRALEKLSKM
-422 NVKIGYPDVWDD
+422 RVKIGYPEVWDD
-434 YDGLEISSNDFYG
+434 YEGLEINPDDLYG
-447 NLNNAAI
+447 NLNNSAI
-454 FGYKKSLERL
+454 FGYKKALERL

-503 NPNADDA
+503 NPKADDA

-538 GNLANWWTKEDR
+538 GNLRNWWTKEDR
-550 DNFDKRTSLLAE
+550 DNFDKRTALLAN

-594 FRAYKISLNGKPS
+594 FRAYKISLKGEPS

-630 FREEIYAMR
+630 FRDEIYEMR

-663 QSFSTKKGDKLFR
+663 KAFSTEKGDKLYKS
-676 PDDEIILIW
+676 DNDIILIW

>member
-1 MVVSVQCKEVI
+1 
-12 MKLIFNIFLF
+12 MKLILYIILSL
-22 FNIIFYSINSFA
+22 NIIFAPIISSA
-34 ENQVSGINPNEFNY
+34 EDLVSGINPNEFNY
-48 LIRPQDSLYDHI
+48 LVRPQDSLYDHV

-85 ESYQNQHKLI
+85 ESYANQDMLI
-95 EAIID
+95 KKIIQRIEKNNPFVSD
-100 RVEVKDTSISEE
+100 E

-122 YTDRERI
+122 FIDRDKV
-129 NSLGADPILEELKNI
+129 NKLGYEPILPELKII
-144 SEIKDAKDLWNYFAR
+144 SEISNVNDLWQYFSR
-159 SIRSGPSVPFRIFIY
+159 SIKSGSSIPLRIFIY

-180 LNYTIYI
+180 LNYTTYI
-187 DQSGLGLPD
+187 DQGGLGLPD
-196 RDYYLEDS
+196 RDYYLEEN
-204 YKKIRE
+204 YKEIRSA
-210 TYTNHIEK
+210 YIVHIEN
-218 LLKLVPLKNA
+218 LLKLANIKN
-228 SQKVSNAF
+228 SKQKALSAF
-236 EVENELAKIQL
+236 EIENKLAKVQL
-247 SRIESRDPEKIYNP
+247 SRLEMRDPERIYNP
-261 YSKTELYNLGQGYW
+261 YKKDQLYDLGGSYW
-275 DEWIGALGLEGQD
+275 NEWIEDLGLENQNK
-288 RFIVESPSYIS
+288 FIVESPTYIAALTS
-299 SVIDLMT
+299 LMYEI
-306 KLPIEKWKDY
+306 PISKWKDY

-322 KGSANSLSD
+322 KGSSGSLSD
-331 EFVRESFEFSKALTG
+331 DFIQESFEFSKILTG

-356 GVGVIN
+356 AVGLVN

-367 ALGKVYVNEYFP
+367 ALGKIYINEFFP
-379 PEYKSRV
+379 PEYKNKMEVLV
-386 DELVSNLLESFRIGI
+386 DNLLESYRIGI
-401 QELEWMSDV
+401 QELEWMSDE
-410 TKDKALEKLSKM
+410 TKKRALEKLSKM
-422 NVKIGYPDVWDD
+422 RVKIGYPEVWDD
-434 YDGLEISSNDFYG
+434 YEGLEISPNDLYG
-447 NLNNAAI
+447 NLNNSAT
-454 FGYKKSLERL
+454 FGYKKALEKL
-464 NGPVDR
+464 KGPVDR

-503 NPNADDA
+503 NPMADDA

-538 GNLANWWTKEDR
+538 GNLRNWWTREDR
-550 DNFDKRTSLLAE
+550 DNFDKRTAQLAN

-594 FRAYKISLNGKPS
+594 FRAYKISLKGEPS

-630 FREEIYAMR
+630 FRDEIYEMR

-663 QSFSTKKGDKLFR
+663 KAFSTEKGDKLYKS
-676 PDDEIILIW
+676 DDDIILIW

>member
-1 MVVSVQCKEVI
+1 
-12 MKLIFNIFLF
+12 MKSIIYIVLFL
-22 FNIIFYSINSFA
+22 NIIFSSIISYA
-34 ENQVSGINPNEFNY
+34 EDLISGINPNEFNY
-48 LIRPQDSLYDHI
+48 LVRPQDSLYDHV
-60 NSEWLN
+60 NSNWLD

-85 ESYQNQHKLI
+85 ESYSNQDMLI
-95 EAIID
+95 KKIIE
-100 RVEVKDTSISEE
+100 RIENNNPYISDE

-122 YTDRERI
+122 FIDRDKVNR
-129 NSLGADPILEELKNI
+129 LGYDPILPELKII
-144 SEIKDAKDLWNYFAR
+144 SEISNVIDLWQYFSR
-159 SIRSGPSVPFRIFIY
+159 SIKTGSSIPLRIFIY

-187 DQSGLGLPD
+187 DQGGLGLPD
-196 RDYYLEDS
+196 RDYYLEDN
-204 YKKIRE
+204 YKEIRSAYI
-210 TYTNHIEK
+210 THIEN
-218 LLKLVPLKNA
+218 LLRLASIKNPK
-228 SQKVSNAF
+228 QKALSAF
-236 EVENELAKIQL
+236 EIENELAKVQL
-247 SRIESRDPEKIYNP
+247 SRLEMRDPERIYNP
-261 YSKTELYNLGQGYW
+261 YKKDRLYDLGGKYW
-275 DEWIGALGLEGQD
+275 NEWVEELGLESQNK
-288 RFIVESPSYIS
+288 FIVESPVYITAL
-299 SVIDLMT
+299 VNLMNDIPID
-306 KLPIEKWKDY
+306 KWKDY

-322 KGSANSLSD
+322 KGSAGSLSD
-331 EFVRESFEFSKALTG
+331 DFILESFEFSKILTG

-356 GVGVIN
+356 AVGLVN

-367 ALGKVYVNEYFP
+367 ALGKIYVNEFFP
-379 PEYKSRV
+379 PEYKDKMEILV
-386 DELVSNLLESFRIGI
+386 DNLLESYRIGI
-401 QELEWMSDV
+401 QELEWMSDE
-410 TKDKALEKLSKM
+410 TKKRALEKLSKM
-422 NVKIGYPDVWDD
+422 RVKIGYPEVWDD
-434 YDGLEISSNDFYG
+434 YEGLEINPDDLYG
-447 NLNNAAI
+447 NLNNSAI
-454 FGYKKSLERL
+454 FGYKKALKRL

-503 NPNADDA
+503 NPKADDA

-538 GNLANWWTKEDR
+538 GNLRNWWTKEDR
-550 DNFDKRTSLLAE
+550 DNFDKRTALLAN

-567 EVLPGRKLNG
+567 EVLPGRTLNG

-594 FRAYKISLNGKPS
+594 FRAYKISLKGEPS

-630 FREEIYAMR
+630 FRDEIYEMR

-663 QSFSTKKGDKLFR
+663 KAFSTEKGDKLYKS
-676 PDDEIILIW
+676 DNDIILIW

>member
-1 MVVSVQCKEVI
+1 
-12 MKLIFNIFLF
+12 MKSIIYIVLFL
-22 FNIIFYSINSFA
+22 NIIFSSIISYA
-34 ENQVSGINPNEFNY
+34 EDLISGINPNEFNY
-48 LIRPQDSLYDHI
+48 LVRPQDSLYDHV
-60 NSEWLN
+60 NSNWLD

-85 ESYQNQHKLI
+85 ESYSNQDMLI
-95 EAIID
+95 KKIIE
-100 RVEVKDTSISEE
+100 RIENNNPYISDE

-122 YTDRERI
+122 FIDRDKVNR
-129 NSLGADPILEELKNI
+129 LGYDPILPELKII
-144 SEIKDAKDLWNYFAR
+144 SEISNVIDLWQYFSR
-159 SIRSGPSVPFRIFIY
+159 SIKTGSSIPLRIFIY

-187 DQSGLGLPD
+187 DQGGLGLPD
-196 RDYYLEDS
+196 RDYYLEDN
-204 YKKIRE
+204 YKEIRSAYI
-210 TYTNHIEK
+210 THIEN
-218 LLKLVPLKNA
+218 LLRLASIKNPK
-228 SQKVSNAF
+228 QKALSAF
-236 EVENELAKIQL
+236 EIENELAKVQL
-247 SRIESRDPEKIYNP
+247 SRLEMRDPEKIYNP
-261 YSKTELYNLGQGYW
+261 YKKDRLYDLGGKYW
-275 DEWIGALGLEGQD
+275 NEWVEELGLESQNK
-288 RFIVESPSYIS
+288 FIVESPVYITAL
-299 SVIDLMT
+299 VNLMNDIPID
-306 KLPIEKWKDY
+306 KWKDY

-322 KGSANSLSD
+322 KGSAGSLSD
-331 EFVRESFEFSKALTG
+331 DFILESFEFSKILTG

-356 GVGVIN
+356 AVGLVN

-367 ALGKVYVNEYFP
+367 ALGKIYVNEFFP
-379 PEYKSRV
+379 PEYKDKMEILV
-386 DELVSNLLESFRIGI
+386 DNLLESYRIGI
-401 QELEWMSDV
+401 QELEWMSDE
-410 TKDKALEKLSKM
+410 TKKRALEKLSKM
-422 NVKIGYPDVWDD
+422 RVKIGYPEVWDD
-434 YDGLEISSNDFYG
+434 YEGLEINPDDLYG
-447 NLNNAAI
+447 NLNNSAI
-454 FGYKKSLERL
+454 FGYKKALKRL

-503 NPNADDA
+503 NPKADDA

-538 GNLANWWTKEDR
+538 GNLRNWWTKEDR
-550 DNFDKRTSLLAE
+550 DNFDKRTALLAN

-567 EVLPGRKLNG
+567 EVLPGRTLNG

-594 FRAYKISLNGKPS
+594 FRAYKISLKGEPS

-630 FREEIYAMR
+630 FRDEIYEMR

-663 QSFSTKKGDKLFR
+663 KAFSTEKGDKLYKS
-676 PDDEIILIW
+676 DNDIILIW

>member
-1 MVVSVQCKEVI
+1 
-12 MKLIFNIFLF
+12 MKLILYIILSL
-22 FNIIFYSINSFA
+22 NIIFAPIISSA
-34 ENQVSGINPNEFNY
+34 EDLVSGINPNEFNY
-48 LIRPQDSLYDHI
+48 LVRPQDSLYDHV

-85 ESYQNQHKLI
+85 ESYSNQDMLI
-95 EAIID
+95 KKIIQRIEKNNPYVSD
-100 RVEVKDTSISEE
+100 E

-122 YTDRERI
+122 FIDRDKV
-129 NSLGADPILEELKNI
+129 NKLGYEPILPDLKII
-144 SEIKDAKDLWNYFAR
+144 SEISSVNDLWQYFSR
-159 SIRSGPSVPFRIFIY
+159 SIKSGSSIPLRIFIY

-180 LNYTIYI
+180 LNYTTYI
-187 DQSGLGLPD
+187 DQGGLGLPD
-196 RDYYLEDS
+196 RDYYLEEN
-204 YKKIRE
+204 YKEIRSA
-210 TYTNHIEK
+210 YIAHIEN
-218 LLKLVPLKNA
+218 LLKLANIKN
-228 SQKVSNAF
+228 SKQKALSAF
-236 EVENELAKIQL
+236 EIENKLAKVQL
-247 SRIESRDPEKIYNP
+247 SRLEMRDPERIYNP
-261 YSKTELYNLGQGYW
+261 YKKDQLYDLGGSYW
-275 DEWIGALGLEGQD
+275 NEWMEDLGLENQNK
-288 RFIVESPSYIS
+288 FIVESPTYIAALTS
-299 SVIDLMT
+299 LMYEI
-306 KLPIEKWKDY
+306 PISKWKDY

-322 KGSANSLSD
+322 KGSSGSLSD
-331 EFVRESFEFSKALTG
+331 DFIQESFEFSKILTG

-356 GVGVIN
+356 AVGLVN

-367 ALGKVYVNEYFP
+367 ALGKIYINEFFP
-379 PEYKSRV
+379 PEYKNKMEVLV
-386 DELVSNLLESFRIGI
+386 DNLLESYRIGI
-401 QELEWMSDV
+401 QELEWMSDE
-410 TKDKALEKLSKM
+410 TKKRALEKLSKM
-422 NVKIGYPDVWDD
+422 RVKIGYPEVWDD
-434 YDGLEISSNDFYG
+434 YEGLEISPNDLYG
-447 NLNNAAI
+447 NLNNSAT
-454 FGYKKSLERL
+454 FGYKKALEKL
-464 NGPVDR
+464 KGPVDR

-503 NPNADDA
+503 NPMADDA

-538 GNLANWWTKEDR
+538 GNLRNWWTREDR
-550 DNFDKRTSLLAE
+550 DNFDKRTAQLAN

-594 FRAYKISLNGKPS
+594 FRAYKISLKGEPS

-630 FREEIYAMR
+630 FRDEIYEMR

-663 QSFSTKKGDKLFR
+663 KAFSTEKGDKLYKS
-676 PDDEIILIW
+676 DDDIILIW

>member
-1 MVVSVQCKEVI
+1 
-12 MKLIFNIFLF
+12 MKSIIYIVLFL
-22 FNIIFYSINSFA
+22 NIIFSSIISYA
-34 ENQVSGINPNEFNY
+34 EDLISGINPNEFNY
-48 LIRPQDSLYDHI
+48 LVRPQDSLYDHV
-60 NSEWLN
+60 NSNWLD

-85 ESYQNQHKLI
+85 ESYSNQDMLI
-95 EAIID
+95 KKIIE
-100 RVEVKDTSISEE
+100 RIENNNRFISDE

-122 YTDRERI
+122 FIDRDKVNR
-129 NSLGADPILEELKNI
+129 LGYDPILPELKII
-144 SEIKDAKDLWNYFAR
+144 SEISNVIDLWQYFSR
-159 SIRSGPSVPFRIFIY
+159 SIKSGSSIPLRIFIY

-187 DQSGLGLPD
+187 DQGGLGLPD
-196 RDYYLEDS
+196 RDYYLEDN
-204 YKKIRE
+204 YKEIRSAYI
-210 TYTNHIEK
+210 THIEN
-218 LLKLVPLKNA
+218 LLRLASIKNPK
-228 SQKVSNAF
+228 QKALSAF
-236 EVENELAKIQL
+236 EIENELAKVQL
-247 SRIESRDPEKIYNP
+247 SRLEMRDPERIYNP
-261 YSKTELYNLGQGYW
+261 YKKDRLYDLGGKYW
-275 DEWIGALGLEGQD
+275 NEWVEELGLESQNK
-288 RFIVESPSYIS
+288 FIVESPVYITALINLMNEIP
-299 SVIDLMT
+299 ID
-306 KLPIEKWKDY
+306 KWKDY

-322 KGSANSLSD
+322 KGSAGSLSD
-331 EFVRESFEFSKALTG
+331 DFILESFEFSKILTG

-356 GVGVIN
+356 AVGLVN

-367 ALGKVYVNEYFP
+367 ALGKIYVNEFFP
-379 PEYKSRV
+379 PEYKDKMEILV
-386 DELVSNLLESFRIGI
+386 DNLLESYRIGI
-401 QELEWMSDV
+401 QELEWMSDE
-410 TKDKALEKLSKM
+410 TKKRALEKLSKM
-422 NVKIGYPDVWDD
+422 RVKIGYPEVWDD
-434 YDGLEISSNDFYG
+434 YEGLEINPDDLYG
-447 NLNNAAI
+447 NLNNSAI
-454 FGYKKSLERL
+454 FGYKKALERL

-503 NPNADDA
+503 NPKADDA

-538 GNLANWWTKEDR
+538 GNLRNWWTKEDR
-550 DNFDKRTSLLAE
+550 ENFDKRTAQLAN

-567 EVLPGRKLNG
+567 EVLPGRTLNG

-594 FRAYKISLNGKPS
+594 FRAYKISLKGEPS

-630 FREEIYAMR
+630 FRDEIYEMR

-663 QSFSTKKGDKLFR
+663 KAFSTEKGDKLYKS
-676 PDDEIILIW
+676 DNDIILIW

>member
-1 MVVSVQCKEVI
+1 
-12 MKLIFNIFLF
+12 MKLILYIILSL
-22 FNIIFYSINSFA
+22 NIIFAPIISSA
-34 ENQVSGINPNEFNY
+34 EDLVSGINPNEFNY
-48 LIRPQDSLYDHI
+48 LVRPQDSLYDHV

-85 ESYQNQHKLI
+85 ESYANQDMLI
-95 EAIID
+95 KKIIQRIEKNNPFVSD
-100 RVEVKDTSISEE
+100 E

-122 YTDRERI
+122 FIDRDKV
-129 NSLGADPILEELKNI
+129 NKLGYEPILPELKII
-144 SEIKDAKDLWNYFAR
+144 SEISNVNDLWQYFSR
-159 SIRSGPSVPFRIFIY
+159 SIKSGSSIPLRIFIY

-180 LNYTIYI
+180 LNYTTYI
-187 DQSGLGLPD
+187 DQGGLGLPD
-196 RDYYLEDS
+196 RDYYLEEN
-204 YKKIRE
+204 YKEIRSAYI
-210 TYTNHIEK
+210 THIEN
-218 LLKLVPLKNA
+218 LLKLANIKNPK
-228 SQKVSNAF
+228 QKALTAF
-236 EVENELAKIQL
+236 EIENKLAKVQL
-247 SRIESRDPEKIYNP
+247 SRLEMRDPERIYNP
-261 YSKTELYNLGQGYW
+261 YKKDQLYDLGGSYW
-275 DEWIGALGLEGQD
+275 NEWMEDLGLENQNK
-288 RFIVESPSYIS
+288 FIVESPTYIAALTS
-299 SVIDLMT
+299 LMYEI
-306 KLPIEKWKDY
+306 PINKWKDY

-322 KGSANSLSD
+322 KGSSGSLSD
-331 EFVRESFEFSKALTG
+331 DFIQESFEFSKILTG

-356 GVGVIN
+356 AVGLVN

-367 ALGKVYVNEYFP
+367 ALGKIYINEFFP
-379 PEYKSRV
+379 PEYKNKMEVLV
-386 DELVSNLLESFRIGI
+386 DNLLESYRIGI
-401 QELEWMSDV
+401 QELEWMSDE
-410 TKDKALEKLSKM
+410 TKKRALEKLSKM
-422 NVKIGYPDVWDD
+422 RVKIGYPEVWDD
-434 YDGLEISSNDFYG
+434 YEGLEISPNDLYG
-447 NLNNAAI
+447 NLNNSAT
-454 FGYKKSLERL
+454 FGYKKALEKL
-464 NGPVDR
+464 KGPVDR

-503 NPNADDA
+503 NPMADDA

-538 GNLANWWTKEDR
+538 GNLRNWWTREDR
-550 DNFDKRTSLLAE
+550 DNFDKRTAQLAN

-594 FRAYKISLNGKPS
+594 FRAYKISLKGEPS

-630 FREEIYAMR
+630 FRDEIYEMR

-655 IINMKEFH
+655 VINMKEFH
-663 QSFSTKKGDKLFR
+663 KAFSTEKGDKLYKS
-676 PDDEIILIW
+676 DDDIILIW

>member
-1 MVVSVQCKEVI
+1 
-12 MKLIFNIFLF
+12 MKSIIYIVLFL
-22 FNIIFYSINSFA
+22 NIIFSSIISYA
-34 ENQVSGINPNEFNY
+34 EDLISGINPNEFNY
-48 LIRPQDSLYDHI
+48 LVRPQDSLYDHV
-60 NSEWLN
+60 NSNWLD

-85 ESYQNQHKLI
+85 ESYSNQDMLI
-95 EAIID
+95 KKIIE
-100 RVEVKDTSISEE
+100 RIENNNPYISDE

-122 YTDRERI
+122 FIDRDKVNR
-129 NSLGADPILEELKNI
+129 LGYDPILPELKII
-144 SEIKDAKDLWNYFAR
+144 SEISNVIDLWQYFSR
-159 SIRSGPSVPFRIFIY
+159 SIKTGSSIPLRIFIY

-187 DQSGLGLPD
+187 DQGGLGLPD
-196 RDYYLEDS
+196 RDYYLEDN
-204 YKKIRE
+204 YKEIRSAYI
-210 TYTNHIEK
+210 THIEN
-218 LLKLVPLKNA
+218 LLRLASIKNPK
-228 SQKVSNAF
+228 QKALSGF
-236 EVENELAKIQL
+236 EIENELAKVQL
-247 SRIESRDPEKIYNP
+247 SRLEMRDPERIYNP
-261 YSKTELYNLGQGYW
+261 YKKDRLYDLGGKYW
-275 DEWIGALGLEGQD
+275 NEWVEELGLESQNK
-288 RFIVESPSYIS
+288 FIVESPVYITAL
-299 SVIDLMT
+299 VNLMNDIPID
-306 KLPIEKWKDY
+306 KWKDY

-322 KGSANSLSD
+322 KGSAGSLSD
-331 EFVRESFEFSKALTG
+331 DFILESFEFSKILTG

-356 GVGVIN
+356 AVGLVN

-367 ALGKVYVNEYFP
+367 ALGKIYVNEFFP
-379 PEYKSRV
+379 PEYKDKMEILV
-386 DELVSNLLESFRIGI
+386 DNLLESYRIGI
-401 QELEWMSDV
+401 QELEWMSDE
-410 TKDKALEKLSKM
+410 TKKRALEKLSKM
-422 NVKIGYPDVWDD
+422 RVKIGYPEVWDD
-434 YDGLEISSNDFYG
+434 YEGLEINPDDLYG
-447 NLNNAAI
+447 NLNNSAI
-454 FGYKKSLERL
+454 FGYKKALERL

-503 NPNADDA
+503 NPKADDA

-538 GNLANWWTKEDR
+538 GNLRNWWTKEDR
-550 DNFDKRTSLLAE
+550 DNFDKRTALLAN

-567 EVLPGRKLNG
+567 EVLPGRTLNG

-594 FRAYKISLNGKPS
+594 FRAYKISLKGEPS

-630 FREEIYAMR
+630 FRDEIYEMR

-663 QSFSTKKGDKLFR
+663 KAFSTEKGDKLYKS
-676 PDDEIILIW
+676 DNDIILIW

>member
-1 MVVSVQCKEVI
+1 
-12 MKLIFNIFLF
+12 MKSIIYIVLFL
-22 FNIIFYSINSFA
+22 NIIFSSIISYA
-34 ENQVSGINPNEFNY
+34 EDLISGINPNEFNY
-48 LIRPQDSLYDHI
+48 LVRPQDSLYDHV
-60 NSEWLN
+60 NSNWLD

-85 ESYQNQHKLI
+85 ESYSNQDMLI
-95 EAIID
+95 KKIIE
-100 RVEVKDTSISEE
+100 RIENNNPFISDE

-122 YTDRERI
+122 FIDRDKVNR
-129 NSLGADPILEELKNI
+129 LGYDPILPELKII
-144 SEIKDAKDLWNYFAR
+144 SEISNVIDLWQYFSR
-159 SIRSGPSVPFRIFIY
+159 SIKSGSSIPLRIFIY

-187 DQSGLGLPD
+187 DQGGLGLPD
-196 RDYYLEDS
+196 RDYYLEDN
-204 YKKIRE
+204 YKEIRSAYI
-210 TYTNHIEK
+210 THIEN
-218 LLKLVPLKNA
+218 LLRLASIKNPK
-228 SQKVSNAF
+228 QKALSAF
-236 EVENELAKIQL
+236 EIENELAKVQL
-247 SRIESRDPEKIYNP
+247 SRLEMRDPERIYNP
-261 YSKTELYNLGQGYW
+261 YKKDRLYDLGGKYW
-275 DEWIGALGLEGQD
+275 NEWVEELGLESQNK
-288 RFIVESPSYIS
+288 FIVESPVYITAL
-299 SVIDLMT
+299 VNLMNEIPID
-306 KLPIEKWKDY
+306 KWKDY

-322 KGSANSLSD
+322 KGSAGSLSD
-331 EFVRESFEFSKALTG
+331 DFIQESFEFSKILTG

-356 GVGVIN
+356 AVGLVN

-367 ALGKVYVNEYFP
+367 ALGKIYVNEFFP
-379 PEYKSRV
+379 PEYKDKMEILV
-386 DELVSNLLESFRIGI
+386 DNLLESYRIGI
-401 QELEWMSDV
+401 QELEWMSDE
-410 TKDKALEKLSKM
+410 TKKRALEKLSKM
-422 NVKIGYPDVWDD
+422 RVKIGYPEVWDD
-434 YDGLEISSNDFYG
+434 YEGLEINPDDLYG
-447 NLNNAAI
+447 NLNNSAI
-454 FGYKKSLERL
+454 FGYKKALERL

-503 NPNADDA
+503 NPKADDA

-538 GNLANWWTKEDR
+538 GNLRNWWTKEDR
-550 DNFDKRTSLLAE
+550 DNFDKRTALLAN

-594 FRAYKISLNGKPS
+594 FRAYKISLKGEPS

-630 FREEIYAMR
+630 FRDEIYEMR

-663 QSFSTKKGDKLFR
+663 KAFSTEKGDKLYKS
-676 PDDEIILIW
+676 DNDIILIW

>member
-1 MVVSVQCKEVI
+1 
-12 MKLIFNIFLF
+12 MKSIIYIVLFL
-22 FNIIFYSINSFA
+22 NIIFSSIISYA
-34 ENQVSGINPNEFNY
+34 EDLISGINPNEFNY
-48 LIRPQDSLYDHI
+48 LVRPQDSLYDHV
-60 NSEWLN
+60 NSNWLD

-85 ESYQNQHKLI
+85 ESYSNQDMLI
-95 EAIID
+95 KKIIE
-100 RVEVKDTSISEE
+100 RIENNNRFISDE

-122 YTDRERI
+122 FIDRDKVNR
-129 NSLGADPILEELKNI
+129 LGYDPILPELKII
-144 SEIKDAKDLWNYFAR
+144 SEISNVIDLWQYFSR
-159 SIRSGPSVPFRIFIY
+159 SIKSGSSIPLRIFIY

-187 DQSGLGLPD
+187 DQGGLGLPD
-196 RDYYLEDS
+196 RDYYLEDN
-204 YKKIRE
+204 YKEIRSAYI
-210 TYTNHIEK
+210 THIEN
-218 LLKLVPLKNA
+218 LLRLASIKNPK
-228 SQKVSNAF
+228 QKALSAF
-236 EVENELAKIQL
+236 EIENELAKVQL
-247 SRIESRDPEKIYNP
+247 SRLEMRDPERIYNP
-261 YSKTELYNLGQGYW
+261 YKKDRLYDLGGKYW
-275 DEWIGALGLEGQD
+275 NEWVEELGLESQNK
-288 RFIVESPSYIS
+288 FIVESPVYITALINLMNEIP
-299 SVIDLMT
+299 ID
-306 KLPIEKWKDY
+306 KWKDY

-322 KGSANSLSD
+322 KGSAGSLSD
-331 EFVRESFEFSKALTG
+331 DFIQESFEFSKILTG

-356 GVGVIN
+356 AVGLVN

-367 ALGKVYVNEYFP
+367 ALGKIYVNEFFP
-379 PEYKSRV
+379 PEYKDKMEILV
-386 DELVSNLLESFRIGI
+386 DNLLESYRIGI
-401 QELEWMSDV
+401 QELEWMSDE
-410 TKDKALEKLSKM
+410 TKKRALEKLSKM
-422 NVKIGYPDVWDD
+422 RVKIGYPEVWDD
-434 YDGLEISSNDFYG
+434 YEGLEINPDDLYG
-447 NLNNAAI
+447 NLNNSAI
-454 FGYKKSLERL
+454 FGYKKALERL

-503 NPNADDA
+503 NPKADDA

-538 GNLANWWTKEDR
+538 GNLRNWWTKEDR
-550 DNFDKRTSLLAE
+550 DNFDKRTAQLAN

-567 EVLPGRKLNG
+567 EVLPGRTLNG

-594 FRAYKISLNGKPS
+594 FRAYKISLKGEPS

-630 FREEIYAMR
+630 FRDEIYEMR

-663 QSFSTKKGDKLFR
+663 KAFSTEKGDKLYKS
-676 PDDEIILIW
+676 DNDIILIW

>member
-1 MVVSVQCKEVI
+1 
-12 MKLIFNIFLF
+12 MKSIIYIVLFL
-22 FNIIFYSINSFA
+22 NIIFSSIISYA
-34 ENQVSGINPNEFNY
+34 EDLISGINPNEFNY
-48 LIRPQDSLYDHI
+48 LVRPQDSLYDHV
-60 NSEWLN
+60 NSNWLD

-85 ESYQNQHKLI
+85 ESFSNQDMLI
-95 EAIID
+95 KKIIE
-100 RVEVKDTSISEE
+100 RIENNNSFISDE

-122 YTDRERI
+122 FIDRDKVNR
-129 NSLGADPILEELKNI
+129 LGYDPILPELKII
-144 SEIKDAKDLWNYFAR
+144 SEISNVTDLWQYFSR
-159 SIRSGPSVPFRIFIY
+159 SIKTGSSIPLRIFIY

-187 DQSGLGLPD
+187 DQGGLGLPD
-196 RDYYLEDS
+196 RDYYLEDN
-204 YKKIRE
+204 YKEIRSAYI
-210 TYTNHIEK
+210 THIEN
-218 LLKLVPLKNA
+218 LLRLASIKNPK
-228 SQKVSNAF
+228 QKALSAF
-236 EVENELAKIQL
+236 EIENELAKVQL
-247 SRIESRDPEKIYNP
+247 SRLEMRDPERIYNP
-261 YSKTELYNLGQGYW
+261 YKKDQLYDLGGKYW
-275 DEWIGALGLEGQD
+275 NEWVEELGLEGQNK
-288 RFIVESPSYIS
+288 FIVESPVYVTALTNLMNKIP
-299 SVIDLMT
+299 ID
-306 KLPIEKWKDY
+306 KWKDY

-322 KGSANSLSD
+322 KGSAGSLSD
-331 EFVRESFEFSKALTG
+331 DFILESFEFSKILTG

-356 GVGVIN
+356 AVGLVN

-367 ALGKVYVNEYFP
+367 ALGKIYVNEFFP
-379 PEYKSRV
+379 PEYKDKMEILV
-386 DELVSNLLESFRIGI
+386 DNLLESYRIGI
-401 QELEWMSDV
+401 QELEWMSDE
-410 TKDKALEKLSKM
+410 TKKRALEKLSKM
-422 NVKIGYPDVWDD
+422 RVKIGYPEVWDD
-434 YDGLEISSNDFYG
+434 YEGLEINPDDLYG
-447 NLNNAAI
+447 NLKNSAI
-454 FGYKKSLERL
+454 FDYKKALERL

-503 NPNADDA
+503 NPKADDA

-538 GNLANWWTKEDR
+538 GNLRNWWTKEDR
-550 DNFDKRTSLLAE
+550 DNFDKRTALLAN

-567 EVLPGRKLNG
+567 EVLPGRTLNG

-594 FRAYKISLNGKPS
+594 FRAYKISLKGEPS

-630 FREEIYAMR
+630 FRDEIYEMR
-639 VATSVHSPSRF
+639 IATSVHSPSRF

-663 QSFSTKKGDKLFR
+663 KAFSTEKGDKLYKS
-676 PDDEIILIW
+676 DNDIILIW

>member
-1 MVVSVQCKEVI
+1 
-12 MKLIFNIFLF
+12 MKLILYIILSL
-22 FNIIFYSINSFA
+22 NIIFAPIISSA
-34 ENQVSGINPNEFNY
+34 EDLVSGINPNEFNY
-48 LIRPQDSLYDHI
+48 LVRPQDSLYDHV

-85 ESYQNQHKLI
+85 ESYSNQDMLI
-95 EAIID
+95 KKIIQRIEKNNPFVSD
-100 RVEVKDTSISEE
+100 E

-122 YTDRERI
+122 FIDRDKV
-129 NSLGADPILEELKNI
+129 NKLGYEPILPDLKII
-144 SEIKDAKDLWNYFAR
+144 SEISSVNDLWQYFSR
-159 SIRSGPSVPFRIFIY
+159 SIKSGSSIPLRIFIY

-180 LNYTIYI
+180 LNYTTYI
-187 DQSGLGLPD
+187 DQGGLGLPD
-196 RDYYLEDS
+196 RDYYLEEN
-204 YKKIRE
+204 YKEIRSA
-210 TYTNHIEK
+210 YIAHIEN
-218 LLKLVPLKNA
+218 LLKLANIKN
-228 SQKVSNAF
+228 SKQKALSAF
-236 EVENELAKIQL
+236 EIENKLAKVQL
-247 SRIESRDPEKIYNP
+247 SRLEMRDPERIYNP
-261 YSKTELYNLGQGYW
+261 YKKDQLYDLGGSYW
-275 DEWIGALGLEGQD
+275 NEWMEDLGLENQNK
-288 RFIVESPSYIS
+288 FIVESPTYIAALTS
-299 SVIDLMT
+299 LMYEI
-306 KLPIEKWKDY
+306 PINKWKDY

-322 KGSANSLSD
+322 KGSSGSLSD
-331 EFVRESFEFSKALTG
+331 DFIQESFEFSKILTG

-356 GVGVIN
+356 AVGLVN

-367 ALGKVYVNEYFP
+367 ALGKIYINEFFP
-379 PEYKSRV
+379 PEYKNKMEVLV
-386 DELVSNLLESFRIGI
+386 DNLLESYRIGI
-401 QELEWMSDV
+401 QELEWMSDE
-410 TKDKALEKLSKM
+410 TKKRALEKLSKM
-422 NVKIGYPDVWDD
+422 RVKIGYPEVWDD
-434 YDGLEISSNDFYG
+434 YEGLEISPNDLYG
-447 NLNNAAI
+447 NLNNSAT
-454 FGYKKSLERL
+454 FGYKKALEKL
-464 NGPVDR
+464 KGPVDR

-475 SPQTVNAYFS
+475 PPQTVNAYFS

-503 NPNADDA
+503 NPMADDA

-538 GNLANWWTKEDR
+538 GNLRNWWTKEDR
-550 DNFDKRTSLLAE
+550 DNFDKRTAQLAN

-594 FRAYKISLNGKPS
+594 FRAYKISLKGEPS

-630 FREEIYAMR
+630 FRDEIYEMR

-663 QSFSTKKGDKLFR
+663 KAFSTEKGDKLYKS
-676 PDDEIILIW
+676 DDDIILIW

>member
-1 MVVSVQCKEVI
+1 
-12 MKLIFNIFLF
+12 MKLILYIILSL
-22 FNIIFYSINSFA
+22 NIIFAPIISPA
-34 ENQVSGINPNEFNY
+34 EDLVSGINPNEFNY
-48 LIRPQDSLYDHI
+48 LVRPQDSLYDHV

-85 ESYQNQHKLI
+85 ESYSNQDMLI
-95 EAIID
+95 KKIIQRIEKNNPFVSD
-100 RVEVKDTSISEE
+100 E

-122 YTDRERI
+122 FIDRDKV
-129 NSLGADPILEELKNI
+129 NKLGYEPILPDLKII
-144 SEIKDAKDLWNYFAR
+144 SEISSVNDLWQYFSR
-159 SIRSGPSVPFRIFIY
+159 SIKFGSSIPLRIFIY

-180 LNYTIYI
+180 LNYTTYI
-187 DQSGLGLPD
+187 DQGGLGLPD
-196 RDYYLEDS
+196 RDYYLEEN
-204 YKKIRE
+204 YKEIRSA
-210 TYTNHIEK
+210 YIAHIEN
-218 LLKLVPLKNA
+218 LLKLANIKN
-228 SQKVSNAF
+228 SKQKALSAF
-236 EVENELAKIQL
+236 EIENKLAKVQL
-247 SRIESRDPEKIYNP
+247 SRLEMRDPERIYNP
-261 YSKTELYNLGQGYW
+261 YKKDQLYDLGGSYW
-275 DEWIGALGLEGQD
+275 NEWMEDLGLENQNK
-288 RFIVESPSYIS
+288 FIVESPTYIAALTS
-299 SVIDLMT
+299 LMYEI
-306 KLPIEKWKDY
+306 PINKWKDY

-322 KGSANSLSD
+322 KGSSGSLSD
-331 EFVRESFEFSKALTG
+331 DFIQESFEFSKILTG

-356 GVGVIN
+356 AVGLVN

-367 ALGKVYVNEYFP
+367 ALGKIYINEFFP
-379 PEYKSRV
+379 PEYKNKMEVLV
-386 DELVSNLLESFRIGI
+386 DNLLESYRIGI
-401 QELEWMSDV
+401 QELEWMSDE
-410 TKDKALEKLSKM
+410 TKKRALEKLSKM
-422 NVKIGYPDVWDD
+422 RVKIGYPEVWDD
-434 YDGLEISSNDFYG
+434 YEGLEISPNDLYG
-447 NLNNAAI
+447 NLNNSAT
-454 FGYKKSLERL
+454 FGYKKALEKL
-464 NGPVDR
+464 KGPVDR

-503 NPNADDA
+503 NPMADDA

-538 GNLANWWTKEDR
+538 GNLRNWWTKEDR
-550 DNFDKRTSLLAE
+550 DNFDKRTAQLAN

-594 FRAYKISLNGKPS
+594 FRAYKISLKGEPS

-630 FREEIYAMR
+630 FRDEIYEMR

-663 QSFSTKKGDKLFR
+663 KAFSTEKGDKLYKS
-676 PDDEIILIW
+676 DDDIILIW

>member
-1 MVVSVQCKEVI
+1 
-12 MKLIFNIFLF
+12 MKSIIYIVLFL
-22 FNIIFYSINSFA
+22 NIIFSSIISYA
-34 ENQVSGINPNEFNY
+34 EDLISGINPNEFNY
-48 LIRPQDSLYDHI
+48 LVRPQDSLYDHV
-60 NSEWLN
+60 NSNWLD

-85 ESYQNQHKLI
+85 ESYSNQDMLI
-95 EAIID
+95 KKIIE
-100 RVEVKDTSISEE
+100 RIENNNPFISDE

-122 YTDRERI
+122 FIDRDKVNR
-129 NSLGADPILEELKNI
+129 LGYDPILPELKII
-144 SEIKDAKDLWNYFAR
+144 SEISNVIDLWQYFSR
-159 SIRSGPSVPFRIFIY
+159 SIKSGSSIPLRIFIY

-187 DQSGLGLPD
+187 DQGGLGLPD
-196 RDYYLEDS
+196 RDYYLEDN
-204 YKKIRE
+204 YKEIRSAYI
-210 TYTNHIEK
+210 THIEN
-218 LLKLVPLKNA
+218 LLRLASIKNPK
-228 SQKVSNAF
+228 QKALSAF
-236 EVENELAKIQL
+236 EIENELAKVQL
-247 SRIESRDPEKIYNP
+247 SRLEMRDPERIYNP
-261 YSKTELYNLGQGYW
+261 YKKDRLYDLGGKYW
-275 DEWIGALGLEGQD
+275 NEWVEELGLESQNK
-288 RFIVESPSYIS
+288 FIVESPVYITALINLMNEIP
-299 SVIDLMT
+299 ID
-306 KLPIEKWKDY
+306 KWKDY

-322 KGSANSLSD
+322 KGSAGSLSD
-331 EFVRESFEFSKALTG
+331 DFIQESFEFSKILTG

-356 GVGVIN
+356 AVGLVN

-367 ALGKVYVNEYFP
+367 ALGKIYVNEFFP
-379 PEYKSRV
+379 PEYKDKMEILV
-386 DELVSNLLESFRIGI
+386 DNLLESYRIGI
-401 QELEWMSDV
+401 QELEWMSDE
-410 TKDKALEKLSKM
+410 TKKRALEKLSKM
-422 NVKIGYPDVWDD
+422 RVKIGYPEVWDD
-434 YDGLEISSNDFYG
+434 YEGLEINPDDLYG
-447 NLNNAAI
+447 NLNNSAI
-454 FGYKKSLERL
+454 FGYKKALERL

-503 NPNADDA
+503 NPKADDA

-538 GNLANWWTKEDR
+538 GNLRNWWTKEDR
-550 DNFDKRTSLLAE
+550 DNFDKRTALLAN

-567 EVLPGRKLNG
+567 EVLPGRTLNG

-594 FRAYKISLNGKPS
+594 FRAYKISLKGEPS

-630 FREEIYAMR
+630 FRDEIYEMR

-663 QSFSTKKGDKLFR
+663 KAFSTEKGDKLYKS
-676 PDDEIILIW
+676 DNDIILIW

>member
-1 MVVSVQCKEVI
+1 
-12 MKLIFNIFLF
+12 MKLILYIILSL
-22 FNIIFYSINSFA
+22 NIIFAPIISSA
-34 ENQVSGINPNEFNY
+34 EDLVSGINPNEFNY
-48 LIRPQDSLYDHI
+48 LVRPQDSLYDHV
-60 NSEWLN
+60 NSNWLD

-85 ESYQNQHKLI
+85 ESYSNQDMLI
-95 EAIID
+95 KKIIE
-100 RVEVKDTSISEE
+100 RIENNNPYISDE

-122 YTDRERI
+122 FIDRDKVNR
-129 NSLGADPILEELKNI
+129 LGYDPILPELKII
-144 SEIKDAKDLWNYFAR
+144 SEISNVIDLWQYFSR
-159 SIRSGPSVPFRIFIY
+159 SIKSGSSIPLRIFIY

-187 DQSGLGLPD
+187 DQGGLGLPD
-196 RDYYLEDS
+196 RDYYLEDN
-204 YKKIRE
+204 YKEIRNAYI
-210 TYTNHIEK
+210 THIEN
-218 LLKLVPLKNA
+218 LLKLASIKNPK
-228 SQKVSNAF
+228 QKALSAF
-236 EVENELAKIQL
+236 EIENELAKVQL
-247 SRIESRDPEKIYNP
+247 SRLEMRDPERIYNP
-261 YSKTELYNLGQGYW
+261 YKKDRLYDLGGKYW
-275 DEWIGALGLEGQD
+275 NEWVEELGLESQNK
-288 RFIVESPSYIS
+288 FIVESPVYITALINLMNEIP
-299 SVIDLMT
+299 ID
-306 KLPIEKWKDY
+306 KWKDY

-322 KGSANSLSD
+322 KGSAGSLSD
-331 EFVRESFEFSKALTG
+331 DFIQESFEFSKILTG

-356 GVGVIN
+356 AVGLVN

-367 ALGKVYVNEYFP
+367 ALGKIYVNEFFP
-379 PEYKSRV
+379 PEYKDKMEILV
-386 DELVSNLLESFRIGI
+386 DNLLESYRIGI
-401 QELEWMSDV
+401 QELEWMSDE
-410 TKDKALEKLSKM
+410 TKKRALGKLSKM
-422 NVKIGYPDVWDD
+422 RVKIGYPEVWDD
-434 YDGLEISSNDFYG
+434 YEGLEINPDDLYG
-447 NLNNAAI
+447 NLNNSAI
-454 FGYKKSLERL
+454 FGYKKALERL

-503 NPNADDA
+503 NPKADDA

-538 GNLANWWTKEDR
+538 GNLRNWWTKEDR
-550 DNFDKRTSLLAE
+550 DNFDKRTALLAN

-567 EVLPGRKLNG
+567 EVLPGRTLNG

-594 FRAYKISLNGKPS
+594 FRAYKISLKGEPS

-630 FREEIYAMR
+630 FRDEIYEMR

-663 QSFSTKKGDKLFR
+663 KAFSTEKGDKLYKS
-676 PDDEIILIW
+676 DNDIILIW

>member
-1 MVVSVQCKEVI
+1 
-12 MKLIFNIFLF
+12 MKSIIYIVLFL
-22 FNIIFYSINSFA
+22 NIIFSSIISFA
-34 ENQVSGINPNEFNY
+34 EDLISGINPNEFNY
-48 LIRPQDSLYDHI
+48 LVRPQDSLYDHV
-60 NSEWLN
+60 NSNWLD

-85 ESYQNQHKLI
+85 ESYSNQDMLI
-95 EAIID
+95 KKIIE
-100 RVEVKDTSISEE
+100 RIENNNPYISDE

-122 YTDRERI
+122 FIDRDKVNR
-129 NSLGADPILEELKNI
+129 LGYDPILPELKII
-144 SEIKDAKDLWNYFAR
+144 SEISNVIDLWQYFSR
-159 SIRSGPSVPFRIFIY
+159 SIKSGSSIPLRIFIY

-187 DQSGLGLPD
+187 DQGGLGLPD
-196 RDYYLEDS
+196 RDYYLEDN
-204 YKKIRE
+204 YKEIRNAYI
-210 TYTNHIEK
+210 THIEN
-218 LLKLVPLKNA
+218 LLKLASIKNPK
-228 SQKVSNAF
+228 QKALSAF
-236 EVENELAKIQL
+236 EIENELAKVQL
-247 SRIESRDPEKIYNP
+247 SRLEMRDPERIYNP
-261 YSKTELYNLGQGYW
+261 YKKDRLYDLGGKYW
-275 DEWIGALGLEGQD
+275 NEWVEELGLESQNK
-288 RFIVESPSYIS
+288 FIVESPVYITALINLMNEIP
-299 SVIDLMT
+299 ID
-306 KLPIEKWKDY
+306 KWKDY

-322 KGSANSLSD
+322 KGSAGSLSD
-331 EFVRESFEFSKALTG
+331 DFIQESFEFSKILTG

-356 GVGVIN
+356 AVGLVN

-367 ALGKVYVNEYFP
+367 ALGKIYVNEFFP
-379 PEYKSRV
+379 PEYKDKMEILV
-386 DELVSNLLESFRIGI
+386 DNLLESYRIGI
-401 QELEWMSDV
+401 QELEWMSDE
-410 TKDKALEKLSKM
+410 TKKRALEKLSKM
-422 NVKIGYPDVWDD
+422 RVKIGYPEVWDD
-434 YDGLEISSNDFYG
+434 YEGLEIDPDDLYG
-447 NLNNAAI
+447 NLNNSAI
-454 FGYKKSLERL
+454 FGYKKALERL

-503 NPNADDA
+503 NPKADDA

-538 GNLANWWTKEDR
+538 GNLRNWWTKEDR
-550 DNFDKRTSLLAE
+550 DNFDKRTALLAN

-567 EVLPGRKLNG
+567 EVLPGRTLNG

-594 FRAYKISLNGKPS
+594 FRAYKISLKGEPS

-630 FREEIYAMR
+630 FRDEIYEMR

-663 QSFSTKKGDKLFR
+663 KAFSTEKGDKLYKS
-676 PDDEIILIW
+676 DNDIILIW